1 MKKIFLLLLS
11 VSVAFVGGGS
21 AKASVSTKMLTADV
35 HPLTVQD
42 PDTVARDL
50 SDLED
55 VIPASATTQ
64 AQDTAYYGAARQKN
78 FNALRF
84 VLDSRHRFKGDR
96 YVHGDF
102 WNNTF
107 IDMGGGVGGFYHNTN
122 AASFTPTL
130 SLRLGVGKVISPM
143 VSFRLGFEKA
153 WAYSHASTTVYN
165 TNQYNSYGGYVD
177 FLYNFSNYL
186 LGYRPERPFNVS
198 GILGLGVQTASLHS
212 WNNADMTAVGASTSG
227 AALDGHV
234 GVQFK
239 FFASPYASIALEPY
253 FKVAT
258 KKLNLLANPGYSDPD
273 FSYGVNFAYQWNFAK
288 QLSYMANAGIFQKH
302 FNNQKRYM
310 LDNGQLQHLRY
321 PMFFDYSFG
330 PMYVGKSY
338 NLSLRNTRGFDA
350 LAAVGWWL
358 APAAGVRAGV
368 HVTNGDWKQGS
379 IGNDDTK
386 SLIGTRGVN
395 VDFLFNPFGF
405 KRHYNWDAPVG
416 MNLLAGYEFG
426 GMKKTA
432 ASLLGSYEGNYTAF
446 RFGGQLWMKLTND
459 LRLTLEPTYMQTEHY
474 NGNLDR
480 ERYDEYAVKLGLS
493 LLFRD
498 KGIRNYRNVESDS
511 VLNTVQ
517 RGYFLGLG
525 LGWNNTVWDWRFKG
539 YQHDLLKNAV
549 LFGGYRFNKIHGIR
563 LQAEWMKEAQAFFDS
578 YGSGIE
584 KYTYNNYLLSTDY
597 QINLFNAMAGYDPLR
612 RWNVYMYAGPTLLL
626 GDGGAAFA
634 ANVGGMV
641 TYNIT
646 PNLSLFYSHT
656 VYRMPKTRYPHH
668 MVYTRDGIFTNNLNV
683 GIMYNFDRDN
693 NIFAAASQRRF
704 FFEYG
709 FGPAYTGRTP
719 LRFRNTRG
727 FDANASIG
735 WWFSSAFALRGGVHV
750 TNADWQ
756 TTQYA
761 NEDTKLLVGTRGIAA
776 DLLINP
782 LGFVKDYNWE
792 MPFGFNLVGGYEFG
806 QGKRTMT
813 PYADSFEGNYTALRG
828 GVQLWARL
836 ANGLRF
842 TLEPMVSSVKLKGVN
857 GYNYNEYALKA
868 GVAVLFKRQAE
879 RNYPDVPSDE
889 VRNIP
894 KKGYFLG
901 VGMGWS
907 NTIWDWRFSGY
918 QHGVLKNATIFGGY
932 HFNELHGIRL
942 QSEWMR
948 EKIAFPNY
956 ASQVK
961 LKPNNYLLSLD
972 YQFNLYNYMAGYDPS
987 CRWNVYLYGGP
998 TLAVGDGGTKLAA
1011 NVGGMVTYNLTPD
1024 VSLFYSHTIYR
1035 FNKHYYPT
1043 SLVYTR
1049 DGTYTNNL
1057 NVGIMYNFDRDN
1069 NIFAA
1074 ASQRRFFFEYGFG
1087 PAYTGRTPLRFRNTR
1102 GFDANASIGWWFSS
1116 AFALRGG
1123 VHVTNADWQ
1132 TTQYANEDTKLLVG
1146 TRGIAADLLINPLG
1160 FVKDYNWEMPF
1171 GFNLVGGYEFGQGKR
1186 TMTPY
1191 ADSFEGNYTAL
1202 RGGVQLWA
1210 RLANG
1215 LRFTLEPMVSSV
1227 KLKGVNGYNYN
1238 EYALKAGV
1246 AVLFKR
1252 QAERNYPDVPSDEVR
1267 NIPKKGYFLGVG
1279 MGWSNTIW
1287 DWRFSGYQHGVL
1299 KNATIF
1305 GGYHFNELH
1314 GIRLQSEWMREKIAF
1329 PNYASQVKLK
1339 PNNYLLSLDYQF
1351 NLYNYMAGYDPSCRW
1366 NVYLYGG
1373 PTLAVGDGGTKLAAN
1388 VGGMVT
1394 YNLTP
1399 DVSLFYSH
1407 TIYRFNKHY
1416 YPTSLV
1422 YTRDGTY
1429 TNNLNIG
1436 VMYSF
1441 DAFSNFLIRDDEGNP
1456 MRRPLFLEYGIGPT
1470 FMGKTPLKG
1479 FKTTG
1484 FDSKFLVG
1492 WWANSAVGVRGGAHV
1507 TNANWEK
1514 GSFMGDD
1521 VTLLFGTRGALF
1533 DLLINPLGFVSHYDW
1548 NSPLGFNVFGGYE
1561 IGHAKKT
1568 SAGFVNT
1575 FEGNYHTFRVGGQ
1588 LWAKLTND
1596 LRLTFEP
1603 TFSAIKLSAPDDN
1616 RHNQFALNVGVSM
1629 LMRSKKFRDYDET
1642 LPEEKR
1648 YNLPLQG
1655 FFVGG
1660 GFGWNNTIWRW
1671 KFSSQKG
1678 DLLKNAMAFAGYN
1691 FSTVH
1696 GVRVQGEWMREKMDN
1711 NEGAGIYTE
1720 HFNNV
1725 LVSFDYQLNALNAIS
1740 GFDPARRWNVYFY
1753 GGPTMLMGTGGFKGA
1768 LNVGGQVGYSINRNL
1783 SLFYSHTVYRMP
1795 NGRYPHSQPFTKNGT
1810 FTNNLNIG
1818 LMYNFK

>member
-21 AKASVSTKMLTADV
+21 AKASVSTKMLSADV

-42 PDTVARDL
+42 HDTVARDL

-432 ASLLGSYEGNYTAF
+432 ASMFGSYEGNYTAF

-459 LRLTLEPTYMQTEHY
+459 LRLTLEPTYMQIEHY

-511 VLNTVQ
+511 VLNTVE

-563 LQAEWMKEAQAFFDS
+563 LQAEWMKEAQAFFNS
-578 YGSGIE
+578 SGSGIE

-612 RWNVYMYAGPTLLL
+612 RWNVYVYAGPTLLL

-668 MVYTRDGIFTNNLNV
+668 MVYSRDGIFTNNLNV

-813 PYADSFEGNYTALRG
+813 PNADSFEGNYTALRG

-1186 TMTPY
+1186 TMTPN

-1441 DAFSNFLIRDDEGNP
+1441 DAFRNFLIRDDEGNP

-1470 FMGKTPLKG
+1470 FMSKTPLKG

-1521 VTLLFGTRGALF
+1521 VTLLIGTRGALF

-1548 NSPLGFNVFGGYE
+1548 NSPFGFNVFGGYE
-1561 IGHAKKT
+1561 IGYAKKT

-1603 TFSAIKLSAPDDN
+1603 TFSAIKLSASDDN

-1671 KFSSQKG
+1671 EFSSQKG

-1795 NGRYPHSQPFTKNGT
+1795 AGRYPHSQPFTKNGT

>member
-21 AKASVSTKMLTADV
+21 AKASVSTKMLSAGV
-35 HPLTVQD
+35 HSLTVQD
-42 PDTVARDL
+42 PDTIARDL

-96 YVHGDF
+96 YVRGDF

-130 SLRLGVGKVISPM
+130 SLRLGVGKVVSPM

-432 ASLLGSYEGNYTAF
+432 ASMFGSYEGNYTAF

-459 LRLTLEPTYMQTEHY
+459 LRLTLEPTYMQIEHY

-511 VLNTVQ
+511 VLNTIE

-584 KYTYNNYLLSTDY
+584 KFTYNNYLLSTDY

-612 RWNVYMYAGPTLLL
+612 RWNVYVYAGPTLLL

-668 MVYTRDGIFTNNLNV
+668 MVYSRDGIF
-683 GIMYNFDRDN
+683 
-693 NIFAAASQRRF
+693 
-704 FFEYG
+704 
-709 FGPAYTGRTP
+709 
-719 LRFRNTRG
+719 
-727 FDANASIG
+727 
-735 WWFSSAFALRGGVHV
+735 
-750 TNADWQ
+750 
-756 TTQYA
+756 
-761 NEDTKLLVGTRGIAA
+761 
-776 DLLINP
+776 
-782 LGFVKDYNWE
+782 
-792 MPFGFNLVGGYEFG
+792 
-806 QGKRTMT
+806 
-813 PYADSFEGNYTALRG
+813 
-828 GVQLWARL
+828 
-836 ANGLRF
+836 
-842 TLEPMVSSVKLKGVN
+842 
-857 GYNYNEYALKA
+857 
-868 GVAVLFKRQAE
+868 
-879 RNYPDVPSDE
+879 
-889 VRNIP
+889 
-894 KKGYFLG
+894 
-901 VGMGWS
+901 
-907 NTIWDWRFSGY
+907 
-918 QHGVLKNATIFGGY
+918 
-932 HFNELHGIRL
+932 
-942 QSEWMR
+942 
-948 EKIAFPNY
+948 
-956 ASQVK
+956 
-961 LKPNNYLLSLD
+961 
-972 YQFNLYNYMAGYDPS
+972 
-987 CRWNVYLYGGP
+987 
-998 TLAVGDGGTKLAA
+998 
-1011 NVGGMVTYNLTPD
+1011 
-1024 VSLFYSHTIYR
+1024 
-1035 FNKHYYPT
+1035 
-1043 SLVYTR
+1043 
-1049 DGTYTNNL
+1049 TNNL

-1441 DAFSNFLIRDDEGNP
+1441 DAFRNFLIRDDEGNP

-1470 FMGKTPLKG
+1470 FMSKTPLKG

-1507 TNANWEK
+1507 TNANWDK

-1521 VTLLFGTRGALF
+1521 VTLLIGTRGALF

-1568 SAGFVNT
+1568 SAGFVST

-1596 LRLTFEP
+1596 LRLTLEP
-1603 TFSAIKLSAPDDN
+1603 TFSAIKLSASDDN

-1725 LVSFDYQLNALNAIS
+1725 LISFDYQLNALNAIS

>member
-21 AKASVSTKMLTADV
+21 AKASVSTKMLSADV

-525 LGWNNTVWDWRFKG
+525 LGWNNTVWEWRFKG

-584 KYTYNNYLLSTDY
+584 KFTYNNYLLSTDY

-612 RWNVYMYAGPTLLL
+612 RWNVYVYAGPTLLL

-668 MVYTRDGIFTNNLNV
+668 MVYSRDGIFTNNLNV

-761 NEDTKLLVGTRGIAA
+761 NEDTKLLGGTRGIAA

-956 ASQVK
+956 ASQEK

-1011 NVGGMVTYNLTPD
+1011 NVGGMVTYNLT
-1024 VSLFYSHTIYR
+1024 S
-1035 FNKHYYPT
+1035 
-1043 SLVYTR
+1043 
-1049 DGTYTNNL
+1049 
-1057 NVGIMYNFDRDN
+1057 
-1069 NIFAA
+1069 
-1074 ASQRRFFFEYGFG
+1074 
-1087 PAYTGRTPLRFRNTR
+1087 
-1102 GFDANASIGWWFSS
+1102 
-1116 AFALRGG
+1116 
-1123 VHVTNADWQ
+1123 
-1132 TTQYANEDTKLLVG
+1132 
-1146 TRGIAADLLINPLG
+1146 
-1160 FVKDYNWEMPF
+1160 
-1171 GFNLVGGYEFGQGKR
+1171 
-1186 TMTPY
+1186 
-1191 ADSFEGNYTAL
+1191 
-1202 RGGVQLWA
+1202 
-1210 RLANG
+1210 
-1215 LRFTLEPMVSSV
+1215 
-1227 KLKGVNGYNYN
+1227 
-1238 EYALKAGV
+1238 
-1246 AVLFKR
+1246 
-1252 QAERNYPDVPSDEVR
+1252 
-1267 NIPKKGYFLGVG
+1267 
-1279 MGWSNTIW
+1279 
-1287 DWRFSGYQHGVL
+1287 
-1299 KNATIF
+1299 
-1305 GGYHFNELH
+1305 
-1314 GIRLQSEWMREKIAF
+1314 
-1329 PNYASQVKLK
+1329 
-1339 PNNYLLSLDYQF
+1339 
-1351 NLYNYMAGYDPSCRW
+1351 
-1366 NVYLYGG
+1366 
-1373 PTLAVGDGGTKLAAN
+1373 
-1388 VGGMVT
+1388 
-1394 YNLTP
+1394 

-1441 DAFSNFLIRDDEGNP
+1441 DAFRNFLIRDDEGNP

-1470 FMGKTPLKG
+1470 FMSKTPLKG

-1603 TFSAIKLSAPDDN
+1603 TFSAIKLSASDDN

-1768 LNVGGQVGYSINRNL
+1768 LNIGGQVGYSINRNL

-1795 NGRYPHSQPFTKNGT
+1795 DGRYPHSQPFTKNGT

>member
-21 AKASVSTKMLTADV
+21 AKASVSTKMLSADV
-35 HPLTVQD
+35 HPLIVQD

-107 IDMGGGVGGFYHNTN
+107 IDMGSGVGGFYHNTN

-130 SLRLGVGKVISPM
+130 SLRLGVGKVVSPM

-432 ASLLGSYEGNYTAF
+432 ASMFGSYEGNYTAF

-459 LRLTLEPTYMQTEHY
+459 LRLTLEPTYMQIEHY

-578 YGSGIE
+578 SGSGIE
-584 KYTYNNYLLSTDY
+584 KFTYNNYLLSTDY

-1057 NVGIMYNFDRDN
+1057 N
-1069 NIFAA
+1069 
-1074 ASQRRFFFEYGFG
+1074 
-1087 PAYTGRTPLRFRNTR
+1087 
-1102 GFDANASIGWWFSS
+1102 
-1116 AFALRGG
+1116 
-1123 VHVTNADWQ
+1123 
-1132 TTQYANEDTKLLVG
+1132 
-1146 TRGIAADLLINPLG
+1146 
-1160 FVKDYNWEMPF
+1160 
-1171 GFNLVGGYEFGQGKR
+1171 
-1186 TMTPY
+1186 
-1191 ADSFEGNYTAL
+1191 
-1202 RGGVQLWA
+1202 
-1210 RLANG
+1210 
-1215 LRFTLEPMVSSV
+1215 
-1227 KLKGVNGYNYN
+1227 
-1238 EYALKAGV
+1238 
-1246 AVLFKR
+1246 
-1252 QAERNYPDVPSDEVR
+1252 
-1267 NIPKKGYFLGVG
+1267 
-1279 MGWSNTIW
+1279 
-1287 DWRFSGYQHGVL
+1287 
-1299 KNATIF
+1299 
-1305 GGYHFNELH
+1305 
-1314 GIRLQSEWMREKIAF
+1314 
-1329 PNYASQVKLK
+1329 
-1339 PNNYLLSLDYQF
+1339 
-1351 NLYNYMAGYDPSCRW
+1351 
-1366 NVYLYGG
+1366 
-1373 PTLAVGDGGTKLAAN
+1373 
-1388 VGGMVT
+1388 
-1394 YNLTP
+1394 
-1399 DVSLFYSH
+1399 
-1407 TIYRFNKHY
+1407 
-1416 YPTSLV
+1416 
-1422 YTRDGTY
+1422 
-1429 TNNLNIG
+1429 IG

-1441 DAFSNFLIRDDEGNP
+1441 DAFRNFLIRDDEGNP

-1470 FMGKTPLKG
+1470 FMSKTPLKG

-1507 TNANWEK
+1507 TNANWDK
-1514 GSFMGDD
+1514 GRFMGDD
-1521 VTLLFGTRGALF
+1521 VTLLIGTRGALF
-1533 DLLINPLGFVSHYDW
+1533 DLLVNPLGFVSHYDW

-1603 TFSAIKLSAPDDN
+1603 TFSAIKLSASDDN

-1795 NGRYPHSQPFTKNGT
+1795 AGRYPHSQPFTKNGT

>member
-21 AKASVSTKMLTADV
+21 AKASVSTKMLSADV

-130 SLRLGVGKVISPM
+130 SLRLGVGKVVSPM

-459 LRLTLEPTYMQTEHY
+459 LRLTLEPTYMQIEHY

-578 YGSGIE
+578 SGSGIE
-584 KYTYNNYLLSTDY
+584 KFTYNNYLLSTDY

-612 RWNVYMYAGPTLLL
+612 RWNVYVYVGPTLLL

-668 MVYTRDGIFTNNLNV
+668 MVYSRDGIFTNNLNV

-761 NEDTKLLVGTRGIAA
+761 NEDTKLLVGTRGITA

-948 EKIAFPNY
+948 EKIAFPGNGSLT
-956 ASQVK
+956 AI
-961 LKPNNYLLSLD
+961 KPNNYLLS
-972 YQFNLYNYMAGYDPS
+972 F
-987 CRWNVYLYGGP
+987 
-998 TLAVGDGGTKLAA
+998 
-1011 NVGGMVTYNLTPD
+1011 
-1024 VSLFYSHTIYR
+1024 
-1035 FNKHYYPT
+1035 
-1043 SLVYTR
+1043 
-1049 DGTYTNNL
+1049 
-1057 NVGIMYNFDRDN
+1057 
-1069 NIFAA
+1069 
-1074 ASQRRFFFEYGFG
+1074 
-1087 PAYTGRTPLRFRNTR
+1087 
-1102 GFDANASIGWWFSS
+1102 
-1116 AFALRGG
+1116 
-1123 VHVTNADWQ
+1123 
-1132 TTQYANEDTKLLVG
+1132 
-1146 TRGIAADLLINPLG
+1146 
-1160 FVKDYNWEMPF
+1160 
-1171 GFNLVGGYEFGQGKR
+1171 
-1186 TMTPY
+1186 
-1191 ADSFEGNYTAL
+1191 
-1202 RGGVQLWA
+1202 
-1210 RLANG
+1210 
-1215 LRFTLEPMVSSV
+1215 
-1227 KLKGVNGYNYN
+1227 
-1238 EYALKAGV
+1238 
-1246 AVLFKR
+1246 
-1252 QAERNYPDVPSDEVR
+1252 
-1267 NIPKKGYFLGVG
+1267 
-1279 MGWSNTIW
+1279 
-1287 DWRFSGYQHGVL
+1287 
-1299 KNATIF
+1299 
-1305 GGYHFNELH
+1305 
-1314 GIRLQSEWMREKIAF
+1314 
-1329 PNYASQVKLK
+1329 
-1339 PNNYLLSLDYQF
+1339 DYQF

-1441 DAFSNFLIRDDEGNP
+1441 DAFRNFLIRDDEGNP

-1470 FMGKTPLKG
+1470 FMSKTPLKG

-1507 TNANWEK
+1507 TNANWDK

-1521 VTLLFGTRGALF
+1521 VTLLIGTRGVLF

-1603 TFSAIKLSAPDDN
+1603 TFSAIKLSASDDN

-1795 NGRYPHSQPFTKNGT
+1795 AGRYPHSQPFTKNGT

>member
-21 AKASVSTKMLTADV
+21 AKASVSTKMLSADV
-35 HPLTVQD
+35 HPLTMQD

-55 VIPASATTQ
+55 VIPTSATTQ

-96 YVHGDF
+96 YVRGDF

-130 SLRLGVGKVISPM
+130 SLRLGVGKVVSPM

-395 VDFLFNPFGF
+395 VDFFFNPFGF

-459 LRLTLEPTYMQTEHY
+459 LRLTLEPTYMQIEHY

-511 VLNTVQ
+511 VLNTIQ

-525 LGWNNTVWDWRFKG
+525 LGWNNTVWEWRFKG

-584 KYTYNNYLLSTDY
+584 KFTYNNYLLSTDY

-656 VYRMPKTRYPHH
+656 IYRMPKTRYPHH

-683 GIMYNFDRDN
+683 G
-693 NIFAAASQRRF
+693 
-704 FFEYG
+704 
-709 FGPAYTGRTP
+709 
-719 LRFRNTRG
+719 
-727 FDANASIG
+727 
-735 WWFSSAFALRGGVHV
+735 V
-750 TNADWQ
+750 
-756 TTQYA
+756 
-761 NEDTKLLVGTRGIAA
+761 
-776 DLLINP
+776 
-782 LGFVKDYNWE
+782 
-792 MPFGFNLVGGYEFG
+792 
-806 QGKRTMT
+806 
-813 PYADSFEGNYTALRG
+813 
-828 GVQLWARL
+828 
-836 ANGLRF
+836 
-842 TLEPMVSSVKLKGVN
+842 
-857 GYNYNEYALKA
+857 
-868 GVAVLFKRQAE
+868 
-879 RNYPDVPSDE
+879 
-889 VRNIP
+889 
-894 KKGYFLG
+894 
-901 VGMGWS
+901 
-907 NTIWDWRFSGY
+907 
-918 QHGVLKNATIFGGY
+918 
-932 HFNELHGIRL
+932 
-942 QSEWMR
+942 
-948 EKIAFPNY
+948 
-956 ASQVK
+956 
-961 LKPNNYLLSLD
+961 
-972 YQFNLYNYMAGYDPS
+972 
-987 CRWNVYLYGGP
+987 
-998 TLAVGDGGTKLAA
+998 
-1011 NVGGMVTYNLTPD
+1011 
-1024 VSLFYSHTIYR
+1024 
-1035 FNKHYYPT
+1035 
-1043 SLVYTR
+1043 
-1049 DGTYTNNL
+1049 
-1057 NVGIMYNFDRDN
+1057 MYNFDRDN

-1441 DAFSNFLIRDDEGNP
+1441 DAFRNFLIRDDEGNP

-1470 FMGKTPLKG
+1470 FMSKTPLKG

-1507 TNANWEK
+1507 TNANWDK

-1521 VTLLFGTRGALF
+1521 VTLLIGTRGALF

-1603 TFSAIKLSAPDDN
+1603 TFSAIKLSASDDN

-1642 LPEEKR
+1642 LSEEKR

-1795 NGRYPHSQPFTKNGT
+1795 AGRYPHSQPFTKNGT

>member
-21 AKASVSTKMLTADV
+21 AKASVSTKMLSADV
-35 HPLTVQD
+35 HPLTVHD

-227 AALDGHV
+227 VALDGHV

-459 LRLTLEPTYMQTEHY
+459 LRLTLEPTYMQIEHY

-525 LGWNNTVWDWRFKG
+525 LGWNNTVWEWRFKG

-584 KYTYNNYLLSTDY
+584 KFTYNNYLLSTDY

-1024 VSLFYSHTIYR
+1024 VSLFY
-1035 FNKHYYPT
+1035 
-1043 SLVYTR
+1043 
-1049 DGTYTNNL
+1049 G
-1057 NVGIMYNFDRDN
+1057 
-1069 NIFAA
+1069 
-1074 ASQRRFFFEYGFG
+1074 
-1087 PAYTGRTPLRFRNTR
+1087 
-1102 GFDANASIGWWFSS
+1102 
-1116 AFALRGG
+1116 
-1123 VHVTNADWQ
+1123 
-1132 TTQYANEDTKLLVG
+1132 
-1146 TRGIAADLLINPLG
+1146 
-1160 FVKDYNWEMPF
+1160 
-1171 GFNLVGGYEFGQGKR
+1171 
-1186 TMTPY
+1186 
-1191 ADSFEGNYTAL
+1191 
-1202 RGGVQLWA
+1202 
-1210 RLANG
+1210 
-1215 LRFTLEPMVSSV
+1215 
-1227 KLKGVNGYNYN
+1227 
-1238 EYALKAGV
+1238 
-1246 AVLFKR
+1246 
-1252 QAERNYPDVPSDEVR
+1252 
-1267 NIPKKGYFLGVG
+1267 
-1279 MGWSNTIW
+1279 
-1287 DWRFSGYQHGVL
+1287 
-1299 KNATIF
+1299 
-1305 GGYHFNELH
+1305 
-1314 GIRLQSEWMREKIAF
+1314 
-1329 PNYASQVKLK
+1329 
-1339 PNNYLLSLDYQF
+1339 
-1351 NLYNYMAGYDPSCRW
+1351 
-1366 NVYLYGG
+1366 
-1373 PTLAVGDGGTKLAAN
+1373 
-1388 VGGMVT
+1388 
-1394 YNLTP
+1394 
-1399 DVSLFYSH
+1399 H

-1441 DAFSNFLIRDDEGNP
+1441 DAFRNFLIRDDEGNL

-1470 FMGKTPLKG
+1470 FMSKTPLKG

-1492 WWANSAVGVRGGAHV
+1492 WWANSAIGVRGGAHV
-1507 TNANWEK
+1507 TNANWDK

-1521 VTLLFGTRGALF
+1521 VTLLIGTRGALF

-1603 TFSAIKLSAPDDN
+1603 TFSAIKLSASDDN

-1753 GGPTMLMGTGGFKGA
+1753 GGPTMLIGTGGFKGA

-1795 NGRYPHSQPFTKNGT
+1795 AGRYPHSQPFTKNGT

>member
-21 AKASVSTKMLTADV
+21 AKASVSTKMLSADV
-35 HPLTVQD
+35 HPLIVQD

-432 ASLLGSYEGNYTAF
+432 ASLFGSYEGNYTAF

-459 LRLTLEPTYMQTEHY
+459 LRLTLEPTYMQIEHY

-511 VLNTVQ
+511 VLNTIQ

-525 LGWNNTVWDWRFKG
+525 LGWNNTVWEWRFKG

-578 YGSGIE
+578 SGSGIE
-584 KYTYNNYLLSTDY
+584 KFTYNNYLLSTDY
-597 QINLFNAMAGYDPLR
+597 QINLFNVMAGYDPLR
-612 RWNVYMYAGPTLLL
+612 RWNVYVYVGPTLLL

-668 MVYTRDGIFTNNLNV
+668 MVYARDGIFTNNLNV

-956 ASQVK
+956 A
-961 LKPNNYLLSLD
+961 
-972 YQFNLYNYMAGYDPS
+972 
-987 CRWNVYLYGGP
+987 
-998 TLAVGDGGTKLAA
+998 
-1011 NVGGMVTYNLTPD
+1011 
-1024 VSLFYSHTIYR
+1024 I
-1035 FNKHYYPT
+1035 
-1043 SLVYTR
+1043 
-1049 DGTYTNNL
+1049 
-1057 NVGIMYNFDRDN
+1057 
-1069 NIFAA
+1069 
-1074 ASQRRFFFEYGFG
+1074 
-1087 PAYTGRTPLRFRNTR
+1087 
-1102 GFDANASIGWWFSS
+1102 
-1116 AFALRGG
+1116 
-1123 VHVTNADWQ
+1123 
-1132 TTQYANEDTKLLVG
+1132 
-1146 TRGIAADLLINPLG
+1146 
-1160 FVKDYNWEMPF
+1160 
-1171 GFNLVGGYEFGQGKR
+1171 
-1186 TMTPY
+1186 
-1191 ADSFEGNYTAL
+1191 
-1202 RGGVQLWA
+1202 
-1210 RLANG
+1210 
-1215 LRFTLEPMVSSV
+1215 
-1227 KLKGVNGYNYN
+1227 
-1238 EYALKAGV
+1238 
-1246 AVLFKR
+1246 
-1252 QAERNYPDVPSDEVR
+1252 
-1267 NIPKKGYFLGVG
+1267 
-1279 MGWSNTIW
+1279 
-1287 DWRFSGYQHGVL
+1287 
-1299 KNATIF
+1299 
-1305 GGYHFNELH
+1305 
-1314 GIRLQSEWMREKIAF
+1314 
-1329 PNYASQVKLK
+1329 QVKLK

-1441 DAFSNFLIRDDEGNP
+1441 DAFRNFLIRDDEGNP

-1470 FMGKTPLKG
+1470 FMSKTPLKG

-1507 TNANWEK
+1507 TNANWDK

-1521 VTLLFGTRGALF
+1521 VTLLIGTRGALF

-1603 TFSAIKLSAPDDN
+1603 TFSAIKLSASDDN

-1696 GVRVQGEWMREKMDN
+1696 GVRVQGEWMREKLDN

-1795 NGRYPHSQPFTKNGT
+1795 AGRYPHSQPFTKNGT

>member
-21 AKASVSTKMLTADV
+21 AKASVSTKMLSADV

-96 YVHGDF
+96 YVRGDF

-517 RGYFLGLG
+517 CGYFLGLG

-539 YQHDLLKNAV
+539 YQHDLLKNVV

-563 LQAEWMKEAQAFFDS
+563 LQAEWMKEVQAFFDS

-612 RWNVYMYAGPTLLL
+612 RWNVYVYAGPTLLL

-668 MVYTRDGIFTNNLNV
+668 MVYSRDGIF
-683 GIMYNFDRDN
+683 
-693 NIFAAASQRRF
+693 
-704 FFEYG
+704 
-709 FGPAYTGRTP
+709 
-719 LRFRNTRG
+719 
-727 FDANASIG
+727 
-735 WWFSSAFALRGGVHV
+735 
-750 TNADWQ
+750 
-756 TTQYA
+756 
-761 NEDTKLLVGTRGIAA
+761 
-776 DLLINP
+776 
-782 LGFVKDYNWE
+782 
-792 MPFGFNLVGGYEFG
+792 
-806 QGKRTMT
+806 
-813 PYADSFEGNYTALRG
+813 
-828 GVQLWARL
+828 
-836 ANGLRF
+836 
-842 TLEPMVSSVKLKGVN
+842 
-857 GYNYNEYALKA
+857 
-868 GVAVLFKRQAE
+868 
-879 RNYPDVPSDE
+879 
-889 VRNIP
+889 
-894 KKGYFLG
+894 
-901 VGMGWS
+901 
-907 NTIWDWRFSGY
+907 
-918 QHGVLKNATIFGGY
+918 
-932 HFNELHGIRL
+932 
-942 QSEWMR
+942 
-948 EKIAFPNY
+948 
-956 ASQVK
+956 
-961 LKPNNYLLSLD
+961 
-972 YQFNLYNYMAGYDPS
+972 
-987 CRWNVYLYGGP
+987 
-998 TLAVGDGGTKLAA
+998 
-1011 NVGGMVTYNLTPD
+1011 
-1024 VSLFYSHTIYR
+1024 
-1035 FNKHYYPT
+1035 
-1043 SLVYTR
+1043 
-1049 DGTYTNNL
+1049 TNNL

-1441 DAFSNFLIRDDEGNP
+1441 DAFRNFLIRDDEGNP

-1521 VTLLFGTRGALF
+1521 VTLLIGTRGALF

-1596 LRLTFEP
+1596 LRLTLEP
-1603 TFSAIKLSAPDDN
+1603 TFSAIKLSASDDN

>member
-21 AKASVSTKMLTADV
+21 AKASVSTKMLSADV
-35 HPLTVQD
+35 HPLTVQN

-64 AQDTAYYGAARQKN
+64 VQDTAYYGAARQKN

-96 YVHGDF
+96 YVRGDF

-130 SLRLGVGKVISPM
+130 SLRLGVGKVVSPM

-239 FFASPYASIALEPY
+239 FFASPYASIVLEPY

-432 ASLLGSYEGNYTAF
+432 ASLFGSYEGNYTAF

-459 LRLTLEPTYMQTEHY
+459 LRLTLEPTYMQIEHY

-539 YQHDLLKNAV
+539 YQHDLLKNVV

-584 KYTYNNYLLSTDY
+584 KFTYNNYLLSTDY

-656 VYRMPKTRYPHH
+656 IYRMPKTRYPHH

-948 EKIAFPNY
+948 EKIAFPGNGSLT
-956 ASQVK
+956 AI
-961 LKPNNYLLSLD
+961 KPNNYLLSLD

-1329 PNYASQVKLK
+1329 PGNGSLTAIK

-1441 DAFSNFLIRDDEGNP
+1441 DAFRNFLIRDDEGNP

-1470 FMGKTPLKG
+1470 FMSKTPLKG

-1521 VTLLFGTRGALF
+1521 VTLLIGTRGALF

-1603 TFSAIKLSAPDDN
+1603 TFSAIKLSASDDN

-1795 NGRYPHSQPFTKNGT
+1795 DGRYPHSQPFTKNGT

>member
-21 AKASVSTKMLTADV
+21 AKASVSTKMLSADV
-35 HPLTVQD
+35 HPLIVQD

-130 SLRLGVGKVISPM
+130 SLRLGVGKVVSPM

-432 ASLLGSYEGNYTAF
+432 ASMFGSYEGNYTAF

-584 KYTYNNYLLSTDY
+584 KFTYNNYLLSTDY

-756 TTQYA
+756 TTRYA

-857 GYNYNEYALKA
+857 GYSYNEYALKA

-956 ASQVK
+956 
-961 LKPNNYLLSLD
+961 
-972 YQFNLYNYMAGYDPS
+972 G
-987 CRWNVYLYGGP
+987 
-998 TLAVGDGGTKLAA
+998 
-1011 NVGGMVTYNLTPD
+1011 
-1024 VSLFYSHTIYR
+1024 
-1035 FNKHYYPT
+1035 
-1043 SLVYTR
+1043 
-1049 DGTYTNNL
+1049 
-1057 NVGIMYNFDRDN
+1057 
-1069 NIFAA
+1069 
-1074 ASQRRFFFEYGFG
+1074 
-1087 PAYTGRTPLRFRNTR
+1087 
-1102 GFDANASIGWWFSS
+1102 
-1116 AFALRGG
+1116 
-1123 VHVTNADWQ
+1123 
-1132 TTQYANEDTKLLVG
+1132 
-1146 TRGIAADLLINPLG
+1146 
-1160 FVKDYNWEMPF
+1160 
-1171 GFNLVGGYEFGQGKR
+1171 
-1186 TMTPY
+1186 
-1191 ADSFEGNYTAL
+1191 
-1202 RGGVQLWA
+1202 
-1210 RLANG
+1210 
-1215 LRFTLEPMVSSV
+1215 
-1227 KLKGVNGYNYN
+1227 
-1238 EYALKAGV
+1238 
-1246 AVLFKR
+1246 
-1252 QAERNYPDVPSDEVR
+1252 
-1267 NIPKKGYFLGVG
+1267 
-1279 MGWSNTIW
+1279 
-1287 DWRFSGYQHGVL
+1287 
-1299 KNATIF
+1299 
-1305 GGYHFNELH
+1305 
-1314 GIRLQSEWMREKIAF
+1314 
-1329 PNYASQVKLK
+1329 SQVKLK

-1441 DAFSNFLIRDDEGNP
+1441 DAFRNFLIRDDEGNP

-1470 FMGKTPLKG
+1470 FMSKTPLKG

-1507 TNANWEK
+1507 TNANWDK

-1521 VTLLFGTRGALF
+1521 VTLLIGTRGALF

-1603 TFSAIKLSAPDDN
+1603 TFSAIKLSASDDN

-1795 NGRYPHSQPFTKNGT
+1795 AGRYPHSQPFTKNGT

>member
-21 AKASVSTKMLTADV
+21 AKASVSTKMLSADV

-153 WAYSHASTTVYN
+153 WAYSHASTIVYN

-227 AALDGHV
+227 ATLDGHV

-459 LRLTLEPTYMQTEHY
+459 LRLTLEPTYMQIEHY

-578 YGSGIE
+578 SGSGIE
-584 KYTYNNYLLSTDY
+584 KFTYNNYLLSTDY

-612 RWNVYMYAGPTLLL
+612 RWNVYVYVGPTLLL

-668 MVYTRDGIFTNNLNV
+668 MVYSRDGIFTNNLNV

-1074 ASQRRFFFEYGFG
+1074 ASQRHFFFEYGFG

-1441 DAFSNFLIRDDEGNP
+1441 DAFRNFLIRDDEGNP

-1470 FMGKTPLKG
+1470 FMSKTPLKG

-1507 TNANWEK
+1507 TNANWDK

-1521 VTLLFGTRGALF
+1521 VTLLIGTRGVLF

-1603 TFSAIKLSAPDDN
+1603 TFSAIKLSASDDN

-1768 LNVGGQVGYSINRNL
+1768 LNIGGQVGYSINRNL

-1795 NGRYPHSQPFTKNGT
+1795 DGRYPHSQPFTKNGT

>member
-21 AKASVSTKMLTADV
+21 AKASVSTKMLSADV
-35 HPLTVQD
+35 HPLTMQD
-42 PDTVARDL
+42 PDTIARDL

-96 YVHGDF
+96 YVRGDF

-130 SLRLGVGKVISPM
+130 SLRLGVGKVVSPM

-288 QLSYMANAGIFQKH
+288 QLSYMTNAGIFQKH

-459 LRLTLEPTYMQTEHY
+459 LRLTLEPTYMQIEHY

-584 KYTYNNYLLSTDY
+584 KFTYNNYLLSTDY

-612 RWNVYMYAGPTLLL
+612 RWNVYVYAGPTLLL

-668 MVYTRDGIFTNNLNV
+668 MVYSRDGIFTNNLNV

-948 EKIAFPNY
+948 EKIAFPGNGSLT
-956 ASQVK
+956 AI
-961 LKPNNYLLSLD
+961 KPNNYLLS
-972 YQFNLYNYMAGYDPS
+972 F
-987 CRWNVYLYGGP
+987 
-998 TLAVGDGGTKLAA
+998 
-1011 NVGGMVTYNLTPD
+1011 
-1024 VSLFYSHTIYR
+1024 
-1035 FNKHYYPT
+1035 
-1043 SLVYTR
+1043 
-1049 DGTYTNNL
+1049 
-1057 NVGIMYNFDRDN
+1057 
-1069 NIFAA
+1069 
-1074 ASQRRFFFEYGFG
+1074 
-1087 PAYTGRTPLRFRNTR
+1087 
-1102 GFDANASIGWWFSS
+1102 
-1116 AFALRGG
+1116 
-1123 VHVTNADWQ
+1123 
-1132 TTQYANEDTKLLVG
+1132 
-1146 TRGIAADLLINPLG
+1146 
-1160 FVKDYNWEMPF
+1160 
-1171 GFNLVGGYEFGQGKR
+1171 
-1186 TMTPY
+1186 
-1191 ADSFEGNYTAL
+1191 
-1202 RGGVQLWA
+1202 
-1210 RLANG
+1210 
-1215 LRFTLEPMVSSV
+1215 
-1227 KLKGVNGYNYN
+1227 
-1238 EYALKAGV
+1238 
-1246 AVLFKR
+1246 
-1252 QAERNYPDVPSDEVR
+1252 
-1267 NIPKKGYFLGVG
+1267 
-1279 MGWSNTIW
+1279 
-1287 DWRFSGYQHGVL
+1287 
-1299 KNATIF
+1299 
-1305 GGYHFNELH
+1305 
-1314 GIRLQSEWMREKIAF
+1314 
-1329 PNYASQVKLK
+1329 
-1339 PNNYLLSLDYQF
+1339 DYQF

-1441 DAFSNFLIRDDEGNP
+1441 DAFRNFLIRDDEGNP

-1470 FMGKTPLKG
+1470 FMSKTPLKG

-1507 TNANWEK
+1507 TNANWDK

-1603 TFSAIKLSAPDDN
+1603 TFSAIKLSASDDN

-1720 HFNNV
+1720 RFNNV

-1768 LNVGGQVGYSINRNL
+1768 LNIGGQVGYSINRNL

-1795 NGRYPHSQPFTKNGT
+1795 DGRYPHSQPFTKNGT

>member
-21 AKASVSTKMLTADV
+21 AKASVSTKMLSADV

-96 YVHGDF
+96 YVRGDF

-130 SLRLGVGKVISPM
+130 SLRLGVGKVVSPM

>member
-21 AKASVSTKMLTADV
+21 AKASVSTKMLSADV
-35 HPLTVQD
+35 HPLTMQD

-130 SLRLGVGKVISPM
+130 SLRLGVGKVVSPM

-432 ASLLGSYEGNYTAF
+432 ASMFGSYEGNYTAF

-459 LRLTLEPTYMQTEHY
+459 LRLTLEPTYMQIEHY

-525 LGWNNTVWDWRFKG
+525 LGWNNTVWEWRFKG

-584 KYTYNNYLLSTDY
+584 KFTYNNYLLSTDY

-612 RWNVYMYAGPTLLL
+612 RWNVYVYAGPTLLL

-668 MVYTRDGIFTNNLNV
+668 MVYSRDGIFTNNLNV

-961 LKPNNYLLSLD
+961 LKPNNYLLS
-972 YQFNLYNYMAGYDPS
+972 F
-987 CRWNVYLYGGP
+987 
-998 TLAVGDGGTKLAA
+998 
-1011 NVGGMVTYNLTPD
+1011 
-1024 VSLFYSHTIYR
+1024 
-1035 FNKHYYPT
+1035 
-1043 SLVYTR
+1043 
-1049 DGTYTNNL
+1049 
-1057 NVGIMYNFDRDN
+1057 
-1069 NIFAA
+1069 
-1074 ASQRRFFFEYGFG
+1074 
-1087 PAYTGRTPLRFRNTR
+1087 
-1102 GFDANASIGWWFSS
+1102 
-1116 AFALRGG
+1116 
-1123 VHVTNADWQ
+1123 
-1132 TTQYANEDTKLLVG
+1132 
-1146 TRGIAADLLINPLG
+1146 
-1160 FVKDYNWEMPF
+1160 
-1171 GFNLVGGYEFGQGKR
+1171 
-1186 TMTPY
+1186 
-1191 ADSFEGNYTAL
+1191 
-1202 RGGVQLWA
+1202 
-1210 RLANG
+1210 
-1215 LRFTLEPMVSSV
+1215 
-1227 KLKGVNGYNYN
+1227 
-1238 EYALKAGV
+1238 
-1246 AVLFKR
+1246 
-1252 QAERNYPDVPSDEVR
+1252 
-1267 NIPKKGYFLGVG
+1267 
-1279 MGWSNTIW
+1279 
-1287 DWRFSGYQHGVL
+1287 
-1299 KNATIF
+1299 
-1305 GGYHFNELH
+1305 
-1314 GIRLQSEWMREKIAF
+1314 
-1329 PNYASQVKLK
+1329 
-1339 PNNYLLSLDYQF
+1339 DYQF

-1441 DAFSNFLIRDDEGNP
+1441 DAFRNFLIRDDEGNP

-1470 FMGKTPLKG
+1470 FMSKTPLKG

-1507 TNANWEK
+1507 TNANWDK

-1521 VTLLFGTRGALF
+1521 VTLLIGTRGALF

-1603 TFSAIKLSAPDDN
+1603 TFSAIKLSASDDN

-1795 NGRYPHSQPFTKNGT
+1795 AGRYPHSQPFTKNGT

>member
-21 AKASVSTKMLTADV
+21 AKASVSTKMLSADV

-130 SLRLGVGKVISPM
+130 SLRLGVGKVVSPM

-459 LRLTLEPTYMQTEHY
+459 LRLTLEPTYMQIEHY

-511 VLNTVQ
+511 VLNTVE

-563 LQAEWMKEAQAFFDS
+563 LQAEWMKEAQAFFNS
-578 YGSGIE
+578 SGSGIE
-584 KYTYNNYLLSTDY
+584 KFTYNNYLLSTDY

-656 VYRMPKTRYPHH
+656 IYRMPKTRYPHH

-782 LGFVKDYNWE
+782 LGFVKEYNWE

-972 YQFNLYNYMAGYDPS
+972 YQFNLYNYVAGYDPS

-1011 NVGGMVTYNLTPD
+1011 NVGGMVTYD
-1024 VSLFYSHTIYR
+1024 
-1035 FNKHYYPT
+1035 
-1043 SLVYTR
+1043 
-1049 DGTYTNNL
+1049 
-1057 NVGIMYNFDRDN
+1057 
-1069 NIFAA
+1069 
-1074 ASQRRFFFEYGFG
+1074 
-1087 PAYTGRTPLRFRNTR
+1087 
-1102 GFDANASIGWWFSS
+1102 
-1116 AFALRGG
+1116 
-1123 VHVTNADWQ
+1123 
-1132 TTQYANEDTKLLVG
+1132 
-1146 TRGIAADLLINPLG
+1146 
-1160 FVKDYNWEMPF
+1160 
-1171 GFNLVGGYEFGQGKR
+1171 
-1186 TMTPY
+1186 
-1191 ADSFEGNYTAL
+1191 
-1202 RGGVQLWA
+1202 
-1210 RLANG
+1210 
-1215 LRFTLEPMVSSV
+1215 
-1227 KLKGVNGYNYN
+1227 
-1238 EYALKAGV
+1238 
-1246 AVLFKR
+1246 
-1252 QAERNYPDVPSDEVR
+1252 
-1267 NIPKKGYFLGVG
+1267 
-1279 MGWSNTIW
+1279 
-1287 DWRFSGYQHGVL
+1287 
-1299 KNATIF
+1299 
-1305 GGYHFNELH
+1305 
-1314 GIRLQSEWMREKIAF
+1314 
-1329 PNYASQVKLK
+1329 
-1339 PNNYLLSLDYQF
+1339 
-1351 NLYNYMAGYDPSCRW
+1351 
-1366 NVYLYGG
+1366 
-1373 PTLAVGDGGTKLAAN
+1373 
-1388 VGGMVT
+1388 
-1394 YNLTP
+1394 LTP

-1441 DAFSNFLIRDDEGNP
+1441 DAFRNFLIRDDEGNP

-1470 FMGKTPLKG
+1470 FMSKTPLKG

-1507 TNANWEK
+1507 TNANWDK

-1521 VTLLFGTRGALF
+1521 VTLLIGTRGVLF

-1568 SAGFVNT
+1568 SAGFLNT

-1603 TFSAIKLSAPDDN
+1603 TFSAIKLSASDDN

>member
-21 AKASVSTKMLTADV
+21 AKASVSTKMLSADV
-35 HPLTVQD
+35 HPLTMQD

-55 VIPASATTQ
+55 VIPTSATTQ

-130 SLRLGVGKVISPM
+130 SLRLGVGKVVSPM

-239 FFASPYASIALEPY
+239 FFASPYTSIALEPY

-432 ASLLGSYEGNYTAF
+432 ASLFGSYEGNYTAF

-459 LRLTLEPTYMQTEHY
+459 LRLTLEPTYMQIEHY

-511 VLNTVQ
+511 VLNTIQ

-525 LGWNNTVWDWRFKG
+525 LGWNNTVWEWRFKG

-584 KYTYNNYLLSTDY
+584 KFTYNNYLLSTDY

-656 VYRMPKTRYPHH
+656 IYRMPKTRYPHH

-948 EKIAFPNY
+948 EKIAFPGNGSLT
-956 ASQVK
+956 AI
-961 LKPNNYLLSLD
+961 KPNNYLLS
-972 YQFNLYNYMAGYDPS
+972 F
-987 CRWNVYLYGGP
+987 
-998 TLAVGDGGTKLAA
+998 
-1011 NVGGMVTYNLTPD
+1011 
-1024 VSLFYSHTIYR
+1024 
-1035 FNKHYYPT
+1035 
-1043 SLVYTR
+1043 
-1049 DGTYTNNL
+1049 
-1057 NVGIMYNFDRDN
+1057 
-1069 NIFAA
+1069 
-1074 ASQRRFFFEYGFG
+1074 
-1087 PAYTGRTPLRFRNTR
+1087 
-1102 GFDANASIGWWFSS
+1102 
-1116 AFALRGG
+1116 
-1123 VHVTNADWQ
+1123 
-1132 TTQYANEDTKLLVG
+1132 
-1146 TRGIAADLLINPLG
+1146 
-1160 FVKDYNWEMPF
+1160 
-1171 GFNLVGGYEFGQGKR
+1171 
-1186 TMTPY
+1186 
-1191 ADSFEGNYTAL
+1191 
-1202 RGGVQLWA
+1202 
-1210 RLANG
+1210 
-1215 LRFTLEPMVSSV
+1215 
-1227 KLKGVNGYNYN
+1227 
-1238 EYALKAGV
+1238 
-1246 AVLFKR
+1246 
-1252 QAERNYPDVPSDEVR
+1252 
-1267 NIPKKGYFLGVG
+1267 
-1279 MGWSNTIW
+1279 
-1287 DWRFSGYQHGVL
+1287 
-1299 KNATIF
+1299 
-1305 GGYHFNELH
+1305 
-1314 GIRLQSEWMREKIAF
+1314 
-1329 PNYASQVKLK
+1329 
-1339 PNNYLLSLDYQF
+1339 DYQF

-1441 DAFSNFLIRDDEGNP
+1441 DAFRNFLIRDDEGNP

-1470 FMGKTPLKG
+1470 FMSKTPLKG

-1507 TNANWEK
+1507 TNANWDK

-1603 TFSAIKLSAPDDN
+1603 TFSAIKLSASDDN

-1720 HFNNV
+1720 RFNNV

-1768 LNVGGQVGYSINRNL
+1768 LNIGGQVGYSINRNL

>member
-21 AKASVSTKMLTADV
+21 AKASVSTKMLSADV
-35 HPLTVQD
+35 HPLTMQD

-55 VIPASATTQ
+55 VIPTSATTQ

-130 SLRLGVGKVISPM
+130 SLRLGVGKVVSPM

-459 LRLTLEPTYMQTEHY
+459 LRLTLEPTYMQIEHY

-525 LGWNNTVWDWRFKG
+525 LGWNNTVWEWRFKG

-584 KYTYNNYLLSTDY
+584 KFTYNNYLLSTDY

-656 VYRMPKTRYPHH
+656 IYRMPKTRYPHH

-683 GIMYNFDRDN
+683 G
-693 NIFAAASQRRF
+693 
-704 FFEYG
+704 
-709 FGPAYTGRTP
+709 
-719 LRFRNTRG
+719 
-727 FDANASIG
+727 
-735 WWFSSAFALRGGVHV
+735 V
-750 TNADWQ
+750 
-756 TTQYA
+756 
-761 NEDTKLLVGTRGIAA
+761 
-776 DLLINP
+776 
-782 LGFVKDYNWE
+782 
-792 MPFGFNLVGGYEFG
+792 
-806 QGKRTMT
+806 
-813 PYADSFEGNYTALRG
+813 
-828 GVQLWARL
+828 
-836 ANGLRF
+836 
-842 TLEPMVSSVKLKGVN
+842 
-857 GYNYNEYALKA
+857 
-868 GVAVLFKRQAE
+868 
-879 RNYPDVPSDE
+879 
-889 VRNIP
+889 
-894 KKGYFLG
+894 
-901 VGMGWS
+901 
-907 NTIWDWRFSGY
+907 
-918 QHGVLKNATIFGGY
+918 
-932 HFNELHGIRL
+932 
-942 QSEWMR
+942 
-948 EKIAFPNY
+948 
-956 ASQVK
+956 
-961 LKPNNYLLSLD
+961 
-972 YQFNLYNYMAGYDPS
+972 
-987 CRWNVYLYGGP
+987 
-998 TLAVGDGGTKLAA
+998 
-1011 NVGGMVTYNLTPD
+1011 
-1024 VSLFYSHTIYR
+1024 
-1035 FNKHYYPT
+1035 
-1043 SLVYTR
+1043 
-1049 DGTYTNNL
+1049 
-1057 NVGIMYNFDRDN
+1057 MYNFDRDN

-1441 DAFSNFLIRDDEGNP
+1441 DAFRNFLIRDDEGNP

-1470 FMGKTPLKG
+1470 FMSKTPLKG

-1492 WWANSAVGVRGGAHV
+1492 WWANSAIGVRGGAHV
-1507 TNANWEK
+1507 TNANWDK

-1521 VTLLFGTRGALF
+1521 VTLLIGTRGALF

-1603 TFSAIKLSAPDDN
+1603 TFSAIKLSASDDN

-1655 FFVGG
+1655 FFVGS

-1795 NGRYPHSQPFTKNGT
+1795 AGRYPHSQPFTKNGT

>member
-21 AKASVSTKMLTADV
+21 AKASVSTKMLSADV
-35 HPLTVQD
+35 HPLTVQA

-96 YVHGDF
+96 YVRGDF

-130 SLRLGVGKVISPM
+130 SLRLGVGKVVSPM

-212 WNNADMTAVGASTSG
+212 WNNADMSAVGASTSG

-386 SLIGTRGVN
+386 FLIGTRGVN

-432 ASLLGSYEGNYTAF
+432 ASLFGSYEGNYTAF

-459 LRLTLEPTYMQTEHY
+459 LRLTLEPTYMQIEHY

-525 LGWNNTVWDWRFKG
+525 LGWNNTVWEWRFKG

-578 YGSGIE
+578 SGSGIE
-584 KYTYNNYLLSTDY
+584 KFTYNNYLLSTDY

-668 MVYTRDGIFTNNLNV
+668 MVYSRDGIFTNNLNV

-704 FFEYG
+704 FFEYS

-756 TTQYA
+756 TTLYA

-907 NTIWDWRFSGY
+907 NTIWDWRFSGQ

-948 EKIAFPNY
+948 EKIAFPGNGSLT
-956 ASQVK
+956 AI
-961 LKPNNYLLSLD
+961 KPNNYLLS
-972 YQFNLYNYMAGYDPS
+972 F
-987 CRWNVYLYGGP
+987 
-998 TLAVGDGGTKLAA
+998 
-1011 NVGGMVTYNLTPD
+1011 
-1024 VSLFYSHTIYR
+1024 
-1035 FNKHYYPT
+1035 
-1043 SLVYTR
+1043 
-1049 DGTYTNNL
+1049 
-1057 NVGIMYNFDRDN
+1057 
-1069 NIFAA
+1069 
-1074 ASQRRFFFEYGFG
+1074 
-1087 PAYTGRTPLRFRNTR
+1087 
-1102 GFDANASIGWWFSS
+1102 
-1116 AFALRGG
+1116 
-1123 VHVTNADWQ
+1123 
-1132 TTQYANEDTKLLVG
+1132 
-1146 TRGIAADLLINPLG
+1146 
-1160 FVKDYNWEMPF
+1160 
-1171 GFNLVGGYEFGQGKR
+1171 
-1186 TMTPY
+1186 
-1191 ADSFEGNYTAL
+1191 
-1202 RGGVQLWA
+1202 
-1210 RLANG
+1210 
-1215 LRFTLEPMVSSV
+1215 
-1227 KLKGVNGYNYN
+1227 
-1238 EYALKAGV
+1238 
-1246 AVLFKR
+1246 
-1252 QAERNYPDVPSDEVR
+1252 
-1267 NIPKKGYFLGVG
+1267 
-1279 MGWSNTIW
+1279 
-1287 DWRFSGYQHGVL
+1287 
-1299 KNATIF
+1299 
-1305 GGYHFNELH
+1305 
-1314 GIRLQSEWMREKIAF
+1314 
-1329 PNYASQVKLK
+1329 
-1339 PNNYLLSLDYQF
+1339 DYQF

-1441 DAFSNFLIRDDEGNP
+1441 DAFRNFLIRDDEGNP

-1470 FMGKTPLKG
+1470 FMSKTPLKG

-1507 TNANWEK
+1507 TNANWDK

-1588 LWAKLTND
+1588 LWTKLTND

-1603 TFSAIKLSAPDDN
+1603 TFSAIKLSASDDN

-1725 LVSFDYQLNALNAIS
+1725 LVSFDYQINALNAIS

-1768 LNVGGQVGYSINRNL
+1768 LNIGGQVGYSINRNL

>member
-21 AKASVSTKMLTADV
+21 AKASVSTKMLSADV

-55 VIPASATTQ
+55 VIPTSATTQ

-130 SLRLGVGKVISPM
+130 SLRLGVGKVVSPM

-288 QLSYMANAGIFQKH
+288 QLSYMVNAGIFQKH

-432 ASLLGSYEGNYTAF
+432 ASLFGSYEGNYTAF

-584 KYTYNNYLLSTDY
+584 KFTYNNYLLSTDY

-612 RWNVYMYAGPTLLL
+612 RWNVYVYAGPTLLL

-668 MVYTRDGIFTNNLNV
+668 MVYSRDGIF
-683 GIMYNFDRDN
+683 
-693 NIFAAASQRRF
+693 
-704 FFEYG
+704 
-709 FGPAYTGRTP
+709 
-719 LRFRNTRG
+719 
-727 FDANASIG
+727 
-735 WWFSSAFALRGGVHV
+735 
-750 TNADWQ
+750 
-756 TTQYA
+756 
-761 NEDTKLLVGTRGIAA
+761 
-776 DLLINP
+776 
-782 LGFVKDYNWE
+782 
-792 MPFGFNLVGGYEFG
+792 
-806 QGKRTMT
+806 
-813 PYADSFEGNYTALRG
+813 
-828 GVQLWARL
+828 
-836 ANGLRF
+836 
-842 TLEPMVSSVKLKGVN
+842 
-857 GYNYNEYALKA
+857 
-868 GVAVLFKRQAE
+868 
-879 RNYPDVPSDE
+879 
-889 VRNIP
+889 
-894 KKGYFLG
+894 
-901 VGMGWS
+901 
-907 NTIWDWRFSGY
+907 
-918 QHGVLKNATIFGGY
+918 
-932 HFNELHGIRL
+932 
-942 QSEWMR
+942 
-948 EKIAFPNY
+948 
-956 ASQVK
+956 
-961 LKPNNYLLSLD
+961 
-972 YQFNLYNYMAGYDPS
+972 
-987 CRWNVYLYGGP
+987 
-998 TLAVGDGGTKLAA
+998 
-1011 NVGGMVTYNLTPD
+1011 
-1024 VSLFYSHTIYR
+1024 
-1035 FNKHYYPT
+1035 
-1043 SLVYTR
+1043 
-1049 DGTYTNNL
+1049 TNNL

-1441 DAFSNFLIRDDEGNP
+1441 DAFRNFLIRDDEGNP

-1470 FMGKTPLKG
+1470 FMSKTPLKG

-1507 TNANWEK
+1507 TNANWDK

-1521 VTLLFGTRGALF
+1521 VTLLIGTRGALF

-1603 TFSAIKLSAPDDN
+1603 TFSAIKLSASDDN

-1795 NGRYPHSQPFTKNGT
+1795 AGRYPHSQPFTKNGT

>member
-11 VSVAFVGGGS
+11 VSVAFVGGES
-21 AKASVSTKMLTADV
+21 AKASVSTKMLSADV
-35 HPLTVQD
+35 HPLIVQD
-42 PDTVARDL
+42 PDTIARDL

-130 SLRLGVGKVISPM
+130 SLRLGVGKVVSPM

-350 LAAVGWWL
+350 LTAVGWWL

-459 LRLTLEPTYMQTEHY
+459 LRLTLEPTYMQIEHY

-539 YQHDLLKNAV
+539 YQHDLLKNVV

-578 YGSGIE
+578 SGSGIE
-584 KYTYNNYLLSTDY
+584 KFTYNNYLLSTDY

-612 RWNVYMYAGPTLLL
+612 RWNVYVYAGPTLLL

-668 MVYTRDGIFTNNLNV
+668 MVYARDGIF
-683 GIMYNFDRDN
+683 
-693 NIFAAASQRRF
+693 
-704 FFEYG
+704 
-709 FGPAYTGRTP
+709 
-719 LRFRNTRG
+719 
-727 FDANASIG
+727 
-735 WWFSSAFALRGGVHV
+735 
-750 TNADWQ
+750 
-756 TTQYA
+756 
-761 NEDTKLLVGTRGIAA
+761 
-776 DLLINP
+776 
-782 LGFVKDYNWE
+782 
-792 MPFGFNLVGGYEFG
+792 
-806 QGKRTMT
+806 
-813 PYADSFEGNYTALRG
+813 
-828 GVQLWARL
+828 
-836 ANGLRF
+836 
-842 TLEPMVSSVKLKGVN
+842 
-857 GYNYNEYALKA
+857 
-868 GVAVLFKRQAE
+868 
-879 RNYPDVPSDE
+879 
-889 VRNIP
+889 
-894 KKGYFLG
+894 
-901 VGMGWS
+901 
-907 NTIWDWRFSGY
+907 
-918 QHGVLKNATIFGGY
+918 
-932 HFNELHGIRL
+932 
-942 QSEWMR
+942 
-948 EKIAFPNY
+948 
-956 ASQVK
+956 
-961 LKPNNYLLSLD
+961 
-972 YQFNLYNYMAGYDPS
+972 
-987 CRWNVYLYGGP
+987 
-998 TLAVGDGGTKLAA
+998 
-1011 NVGGMVTYNLTPD
+1011 
-1024 VSLFYSHTIYR
+1024 
-1035 FNKHYYPT
+1035 
-1043 SLVYTR
+1043 
-1049 DGTYTNNL
+1049 TNNL

-1441 DAFSNFLIRDDEGNP
+1441 DAFRNFLIRDDEGNP

-1470 FMGKTPLKG
+1470 FMSKTPLKG

-1492 WWANSAVGVRGGAHV
+1492 WWANSAVGIRGGAHV
-1507 TNANWEK
+1507 TNANWDK

-1521 VTLLFGTRGALF
+1521 VTLLIGTRGALF

-1568 SAGFVNT
+1568 SAGFVST

-1603 TFSAIKLSAPDDN
+1603 TFSAIKLSASDDN

-1642 LPEEKR
+1642 LPEDKR

-1795 NGRYPHSQPFTKNGT
+1795 DGRYPHSQPFTKNGT

>member
-21 AKASVSTKMLTADV
+21 AKASVSTKMLSADV
-35 HPLTVQD
+35 HPLIVQD

-96 YVHGDF
+96 YVRGDF

-130 SLRLGVGKVISPM
+130 SLRLGVGKVVSPM

-459 LRLTLEPTYMQTEHY
+459 LRLTLEPTYMQIEHY

-511 VLNTVQ
+511 VLNTVE

-578 YGSGIE
+578 SGSGIE
-584 KYTYNNYLLSTDY
+584 KFTYNNYLLSTDY

-612 RWNVYMYAGPTLLL
+612 RWNVYVYAGPTLLL

-668 MVYTRDGIFTNNLNV
+668 MVYSRDGIF
-683 GIMYNFDRDN
+683 
-693 NIFAAASQRRF
+693 
-704 FFEYG
+704 
-709 FGPAYTGRTP
+709 
-719 LRFRNTRG
+719 
-727 FDANASIG
+727 
-735 WWFSSAFALRGGVHV
+735 
-750 TNADWQ
+750 
-756 TTQYA
+756 
-761 NEDTKLLVGTRGIAA
+761 
-776 DLLINP
+776 
-782 LGFVKDYNWE
+782 
-792 MPFGFNLVGGYEFG
+792 
-806 QGKRTMT
+806 
-813 PYADSFEGNYTALRG
+813 
-828 GVQLWARL
+828 
-836 ANGLRF
+836 
-842 TLEPMVSSVKLKGVN
+842 
-857 GYNYNEYALKA
+857 
-868 GVAVLFKRQAE
+868 
-879 RNYPDVPSDE
+879 
-889 VRNIP
+889 
-894 KKGYFLG
+894 
-901 VGMGWS
+901 
-907 NTIWDWRFSGY
+907 
-918 QHGVLKNATIFGGY
+918 
-932 HFNELHGIRL
+932 
-942 QSEWMR
+942 
-948 EKIAFPNY
+948 
-956 ASQVK
+956 
-961 LKPNNYLLSLD
+961 
-972 YQFNLYNYMAGYDPS
+972 
-987 CRWNVYLYGGP
+987 
-998 TLAVGDGGTKLAA
+998 
-1011 NVGGMVTYNLTPD
+1011 
-1024 VSLFYSHTIYR
+1024 
-1035 FNKHYYPT
+1035 
-1043 SLVYTR
+1043 
-1049 DGTYTNNL
+1049 TNNL

-1441 DAFSNFLIRDDEGNP
+1441 DAFRNFLIRDDEGNP

-1470 FMGKTPLKG
+1470 FMSKTPLKG

-1492 WWANSAVGVRGGAHV
+1492 WWANSAVGIRGGAHV
-1507 TNANWEK
+1507 TNANWDK

-1521 VTLLFGTRGALF
+1521 VTLLIGTRGALF

-1603 TFSAIKLSAPDDN
+1603 TFSAIKLSASDDN

-1795 NGRYPHSQPFTKNGT
+1795 AGRYPHSQPFTKNGT

>member
-21 AKASVSTKMLTADV
+21 AKASVSTKMLSADV
-35 HPLTVQD
+35 HPLIVQD

-96 YVHGDF
+96 YVRGDF

-405 KRHYNWDAPVG
+405 RRHYNWDAPVG

-459 LRLTLEPTYMQTEHY
+459 LRLTLEPTYMQIEHY

-525 LGWNNTVWDWRFKG
+525 LGWNNTVWEWRFKG

-584 KYTYNNYLLSTDY
+584 KFTYNNYLLSTDY

-656 VYRMPKTRYPHH
+656 IYRMPKTRYPHH

-683 GIMYNFDRDN
+683 G
-693 NIFAAASQRRF
+693 
-704 FFEYG
+704 
-709 FGPAYTGRTP
+709 
-719 LRFRNTRG
+719 
-727 FDANASIG
+727 
-735 WWFSSAFALRGGVHV
+735 V
-750 TNADWQ
+750 
-756 TTQYA
+756 
-761 NEDTKLLVGTRGIAA
+761 
-776 DLLINP
+776 
-782 LGFVKDYNWE
+782 
-792 MPFGFNLVGGYEFG
+792 
-806 QGKRTMT
+806 
-813 PYADSFEGNYTALRG
+813 
-828 GVQLWARL
+828 
-836 ANGLRF
+836 
-842 TLEPMVSSVKLKGVN
+842 
-857 GYNYNEYALKA
+857 
-868 GVAVLFKRQAE
+868 
-879 RNYPDVPSDE
+879 
-889 VRNIP
+889 
-894 KKGYFLG
+894 
-901 VGMGWS
+901 
-907 NTIWDWRFSGY
+907 
-918 QHGVLKNATIFGGY
+918 
-932 HFNELHGIRL
+932 
-942 QSEWMR
+942 
-948 EKIAFPNY
+948 
-956 ASQVK
+956 
-961 LKPNNYLLSLD
+961 
-972 YQFNLYNYMAGYDPS
+972 
-987 CRWNVYLYGGP
+987 
-998 TLAVGDGGTKLAA
+998 
-1011 NVGGMVTYNLTPD
+1011 
-1024 VSLFYSHTIYR
+1024 
-1035 FNKHYYPT
+1035 
-1043 SLVYTR
+1043 
-1049 DGTYTNNL
+1049 
-1057 NVGIMYNFDRDN
+1057 MYNFDRDN

-1441 DAFSNFLIRDDEGNP
+1441 DAFRNFLIRDDEGNP

-1470 FMGKTPLKG
+1470 FMSKTPLKG

-1507 TNANWEK
+1507 TNANWDK

-1521 VTLLFGTRGALF
+1521 VTLLIGTRGALF

-1603 TFSAIKLSAPDDN
+1603 TFSAIKLSASDDN

-1795 NGRYPHSQPFTKNGT
+1795 AGRYPHSQPFTKNGT

>member
-21 AKASVSTKMLTADV
+21 AKASVSTKMLSADV
-35 HPLTVQD
+35 HPLTVQA

-96 YVHGDF
+96 YVRGDF

-130 SLRLGVGKVISPM
+130 SLRLGVGKVVSPM

-321 PMFFDYSFG
+321 PMFFDYNFG

-432 ASLLGSYEGNYTAF
+432 ASLFGSYEGNYTAF

-459 LRLTLEPTYMQTEHY
+459 LRLTLEPTYMQIEHY

-498 KGIRNYRNVESDS
+498 KGIRNYRNVESGS
-511 VLNTVQ
+511 VLNTVE

-578 YGSGIE
+578 SGSGIE

-612 RWNVYMYAGPTLLL
+612 RWNVYVYAGPTLLL

-668 MVYTRDGIFTNNLNV
+668 MVYSRDGIFTNNLNV

-961 LKPNNYLLSLD
+961 LKPNNYLLS
-972 YQFNLYNYMAGYDPS
+972 F
-987 CRWNVYLYGGP
+987 
-998 TLAVGDGGTKLAA
+998 
-1011 NVGGMVTYNLTPD
+1011 
-1024 VSLFYSHTIYR
+1024 
-1035 FNKHYYPT
+1035 
-1043 SLVYTR
+1043 
-1049 DGTYTNNL
+1049 
-1057 NVGIMYNFDRDN
+1057 
-1069 NIFAA
+1069 
-1074 ASQRRFFFEYGFG
+1074 
-1087 PAYTGRTPLRFRNTR
+1087 
-1102 GFDANASIGWWFSS
+1102 
-1116 AFALRGG
+1116 
-1123 VHVTNADWQ
+1123 
-1132 TTQYANEDTKLLVG
+1132 
-1146 TRGIAADLLINPLG
+1146 
-1160 FVKDYNWEMPF
+1160 
-1171 GFNLVGGYEFGQGKR
+1171 
-1186 TMTPY
+1186 
-1191 ADSFEGNYTAL
+1191 
-1202 RGGVQLWA
+1202 
-1210 RLANG
+1210 
-1215 LRFTLEPMVSSV
+1215 
-1227 KLKGVNGYNYN
+1227 
-1238 EYALKAGV
+1238 
-1246 AVLFKR
+1246 
-1252 QAERNYPDVPSDEVR
+1252 
-1267 NIPKKGYFLGVG
+1267 
-1279 MGWSNTIW
+1279 
-1287 DWRFSGYQHGVL
+1287 
-1299 KNATIF
+1299 
-1305 GGYHFNELH
+1305 
-1314 GIRLQSEWMREKIAF
+1314 
-1329 PNYASQVKLK
+1329 
-1339 PNNYLLSLDYQF
+1339 DYQF

-1441 DAFSNFLIRDDEGNP
+1441 DAFRNFLIRDDEGNP

-1470 FMGKTPLKG
+1470 FMSKTPLKG

-1521 VTLLFGTRGALF
+1521 VTLLIGTRGALF

-1603 TFSAIKLSAPDDN
+1603 TFSAIKLSASDDN

-1795 NGRYPHSQPFTKNGT
+1795 AGRYPHSQPFTKNGT

>member
-21 AKASVSTKMLTADV
+21 AKASVSTKMLSVDV

-42 PDTVARDL
+42 LDTVARDL

-130 SLRLGVGKVISPM
+130 SLRLGVGKVVSPM

-288 QLSYMANAGIFQKH
+288 QLSYMVNAGIFQKH

-459 LRLTLEPTYMQTEHY
+459 LRLTLEPTYMQIEHY

-525 LGWNNTVWDWRFKG
+525 LGWNNTVWEWRFKG

-584 KYTYNNYLLSTDY
+584 KFTYNNYLLSTDY
-597 QINLFNAMAGYDPLR
+597 QINLFNVMAGYDPLR
-612 RWNVYMYAGPTLLL
+612 RWNVYVYVGPTLLL

-668 MVYTRDGIFTNNLNV
+668 MVYARDGIF
-683 GIMYNFDRDN
+683 
-693 NIFAAASQRRF
+693 
-704 FFEYG
+704 
-709 FGPAYTGRTP
+709 
-719 LRFRNTRG
+719 
-727 FDANASIG
+727 
-735 WWFSSAFALRGGVHV
+735 
-750 TNADWQ
+750 
-756 TTQYA
+756 
-761 NEDTKLLVGTRGIAA
+761 
-776 DLLINP
+776 
-782 LGFVKDYNWE
+782 
-792 MPFGFNLVGGYEFG
+792 
-806 QGKRTMT
+806 
-813 PYADSFEGNYTALRG
+813 
-828 GVQLWARL
+828 
-836 ANGLRF
+836 
-842 TLEPMVSSVKLKGVN
+842 
-857 GYNYNEYALKA
+857 
-868 GVAVLFKRQAE
+868 
-879 RNYPDVPSDE
+879 
-889 VRNIP
+889 
-894 KKGYFLG
+894 
-901 VGMGWS
+901 
-907 NTIWDWRFSGY
+907 
-918 QHGVLKNATIFGGY
+918 
-932 HFNELHGIRL
+932 
-942 QSEWMR
+942 
-948 EKIAFPNY
+948 
-956 ASQVK
+956 
-961 LKPNNYLLSLD
+961 
-972 YQFNLYNYMAGYDPS
+972 
-987 CRWNVYLYGGP
+987 
-998 TLAVGDGGTKLAA
+998 
-1011 NVGGMVTYNLTPD
+1011 
-1024 VSLFYSHTIYR
+1024 
-1035 FNKHYYPT
+1035 
-1043 SLVYTR
+1043 
-1049 DGTYTNNL
+1049 TNNL

-1441 DAFSNFLIRDDEGNP
+1441 DAFRNFLIRDDEGNP

-1470 FMGKTPLKG
+1470 FMSKTPLKG

-1492 WWANSAVGVRGGAHV
+1492 WWANSAVGIRGGAHV
-1507 TNANWEK
+1507 TNANWDK

-1521 VTLLFGTRGALF
+1521 VTLLIGTRGALF

-1568 SAGFVNT
+1568 SAGFVST

-1603 TFSAIKLSAPDDN
+1603 TFSAIKLSASDDN

-1629 LMRSKKFRDYDET
+1629 LMRSKKFRDYDES

-1795 NGRYPHSQPFTKNGT
+1795 DGRYPHSQPFTKNGT

>member
-21 AKASVSTKMLTADV
+21 AKASVSTKMLSADV
-35 HPLTVQD
+35 HPLIVQD

-459 LRLTLEPTYMQTEHY
+459 LRLTLEPTYMQIEHY

-584 KYTYNNYLLSTDY
+584 KFTYNNYLLSTDY

-656 VYRMPKTRYPHH
+656 IYRMPKTRYPHH

-948 EKIAFPNY
+948 EKIAFPGNGSLT
-956 ASQVK
+956 AI
-961 LKPNNYLLSLD
+961 KPNNYLLS
-972 YQFNLYNYMAGYDPS
+972 F
-987 CRWNVYLYGGP
+987 
-998 TLAVGDGGTKLAA
+998 
-1011 NVGGMVTYNLTPD
+1011 
-1024 VSLFYSHTIYR
+1024 
-1035 FNKHYYPT
+1035 
-1043 SLVYTR
+1043 
-1049 DGTYTNNL
+1049 
-1057 NVGIMYNFDRDN
+1057 
-1069 NIFAA
+1069 
-1074 ASQRRFFFEYGFG
+1074 
-1087 PAYTGRTPLRFRNTR
+1087 
-1102 GFDANASIGWWFSS
+1102 
-1116 AFALRGG
+1116 
-1123 VHVTNADWQ
+1123 
-1132 TTQYANEDTKLLVG
+1132 
-1146 TRGIAADLLINPLG
+1146 
-1160 FVKDYNWEMPF
+1160 
-1171 GFNLVGGYEFGQGKR
+1171 
-1186 TMTPY
+1186 
-1191 ADSFEGNYTAL
+1191 
-1202 RGGVQLWA
+1202 
-1210 RLANG
+1210 
-1215 LRFTLEPMVSSV
+1215 
-1227 KLKGVNGYNYN
+1227 
-1238 EYALKAGV
+1238 
-1246 AVLFKR
+1246 
-1252 QAERNYPDVPSDEVR
+1252 
-1267 NIPKKGYFLGVG
+1267 
-1279 MGWSNTIW
+1279 
-1287 DWRFSGYQHGVL
+1287 
-1299 KNATIF
+1299 
-1305 GGYHFNELH
+1305 
-1314 GIRLQSEWMREKIAF
+1314 
-1329 PNYASQVKLK
+1329 
-1339 PNNYLLSLDYQF
+1339 DYQF

-1441 DAFSNFLIRDDEGNP
+1441 DAFRNFLIRDDEGNP

-1470 FMGKTPLKG
+1470 FMSKTPLKG

-1521 VTLLFGTRGALF
+1521 VTLLIGTRGALF

-1603 TFSAIKLSAPDDN
+1603 TFSAIKLSASDDN

-1795 NGRYPHSQPFTKNGT
+1795 AGRYPHSQPFTKNGT

>member
-21 AKASVSTKMLTADV
+21 AKASVSTKMLSADV
-35 HPLTVQD
+35 HPLTMQD

-96 YVHGDF
+96 YVRGDF

-130 SLRLGVGKVISPM
+130 SLRLGVGKVVSPM
-143 VSFRLGFEKA
+143 VSFRLGFEKT

-432 ASLLGSYEGNYTAF
+432 ASLFGSYEGNYTAF

-459 LRLTLEPTYMQTEHY
+459 LRLTLEPTYMQIEHY

-563 LQAEWMKEAQAFFDS
+563 LQAEWMKEAQAFFNS

-584 KYTYNNYLLSTDY
+584 KFTYNNYLLSTDY

-668 MVYTRDGIFTNNLNV
+668 MVYSRDGIF
-683 GIMYNFDRDN
+683 
-693 NIFAAASQRRF
+693 
-704 FFEYG
+704 
-709 FGPAYTGRTP
+709 
-719 LRFRNTRG
+719 
-727 FDANASIG
+727 
-735 WWFSSAFALRGGVHV
+735 
-750 TNADWQ
+750 
-756 TTQYA
+756 
-761 NEDTKLLVGTRGIAA
+761 
-776 DLLINP
+776 
-782 LGFVKDYNWE
+782 
-792 MPFGFNLVGGYEFG
+792 
-806 QGKRTMT
+806 
-813 PYADSFEGNYTALRG
+813 
-828 GVQLWARL
+828 
-836 ANGLRF
+836 
-842 TLEPMVSSVKLKGVN
+842 
-857 GYNYNEYALKA
+857 
-868 GVAVLFKRQAE
+868 
-879 RNYPDVPSDE
+879 
-889 VRNIP
+889 
-894 KKGYFLG
+894 
-901 VGMGWS
+901 
-907 NTIWDWRFSGY
+907 
-918 QHGVLKNATIFGGY
+918 
-932 HFNELHGIRL
+932 
-942 QSEWMR
+942 
-948 EKIAFPNY
+948 
-956 ASQVK
+956 
-961 LKPNNYLLSLD
+961 
-972 YQFNLYNYMAGYDPS
+972 
-987 CRWNVYLYGGP
+987 
-998 TLAVGDGGTKLAA
+998 
-1011 NVGGMVTYNLTPD
+1011 
-1024 VSLFYSHTIYR
+1024 
-1035 FNKHYYPT
+1035 
-1043 SLVYTR
+1043 
-1049 DGTYTNNL
+1049 TNNL

-1441 DAFSNFLIRDDEGNP
+1441 DAFRNFLIRDDEGNP

-1470 FMGKTPLKG
+1470 FMSKTPLKG

-1507 TNANWEK
+1507 TNANWDK

-1521 VTLLFGTRGALF
+1521 VTLLIGTRGALF

-1603 TFSAIKLSAPDDN
+1603 TFSAIKLSASDDN

-1696 GVRVQGEWMREKMDN
+1696 GVRVQGEWMREKLDN

-1795 NGRYPHSQPFTKNGT
+1795 AGRYPHSQPFTKNGT

>member
-21 AKASVSTKMLTADV
+21 AKASVSTKMLSADV

-96 YVHGDF
+96 YVRGDF

-130 SLRLGVGKVISPM
+130 SLRLGVGKVVSPM

-288 QLSYMANAGIFQKH
+288 QLSYMGNAGIFQKH

-395 VDFLFNPFGF
+395 VDFFFNPFGF

-525 LGWNNTVWDWRFKG
+525 LGWNNTVWEWRFKG

-584 KYTYNNYLLSTDY
+584 KFTYNNYLLSTDY

-656 VYRMPKTRYPHH
+656 IYRMPKTRYPHH

-683 GIMYNFDRDN
+683 GVMYNFDRDN

-756 TTQYA
+756 TT
-761 NEDTKLLVGTRGIAA
+761 
-776 DLLINP
+776 P
-782 LGFVKDYNWE
+782 
-792 MPFGFNLVGGYEFG
+792 
-806 QGKRTMT
+806 
-813 PYADSFEGNYTALRG
+813 
-828 GVQLWARL
+828 
-836 ANGLRF
+836 
-842 TLEPMVSSVKLKGVN
+842 
-857 GYNYNEYALKA
+857 
-868 GVAVLFKRQAE
+868 
-879 RNYPDVPSDE
+879 
-889 VRNIP
+889 
-894 KKGYFLG
+894 
-901 VGMGWS
+901 
-907 NTIWDWRFSGY
+907 
-918 QHGVLKNATIFGGY
+918 
-932 HFNELHGIRL
+932 
-942 QSEWMR
+942 
-948 EKIAFPNY
+948 
-956 ASQVK
+956 
-961 LKPNNYLLSLD
+961 
-972 YQFNLYNYMAGYDPS
+972 
-987 CRWNVYLYGGP
+987 
-998 TLAVGDGGTKLAA
+998 
-1011 NVGGMVTYNLTPD
+1011 
-1024 VSLFYSHTIYR
+1024 
-1035 FNKHYYPT
+1035 
-1043 SLVYTR
+1043 
-1049 DGTYTNNL
+1049 
-1057 NVGIMYNFDRDN
+1057 
-1069 NIFAA
+1069 
-1074 ASQRRFFFEYGFG
+1074 
-1087 PAYTGRTPLRFRNTR
+1087 
-1102 GFDANASIGWWFSS
+1102 
-1116 AFALRGG
+1116 
-1123 VHVTNADWQ
+1123 
-1132 TTQYANEDTKLLVG
+1132 YANEDTKLLVG

-1441 DAFSNFLIRDDEGNP
+1441 DAFRNFLIRDDEGNP

-1470 FMGKTPLKG
+1470 FMSKTPLKG

-1507 TNANWEK
+1507 TNANWDK

-1548 NSPLGFNVFGGYE
+1548 NSPFGFNVFGGYE

-1603 TFSAIKLSAPDDN
+1603 TFSAIKLSASDDN

-1725 LVSFDYQLNALNAIS
+1725 LVSFDYQINALNSIS

>member
-21 AKASVSTKMLTADV
+21 AKASVSTKMLSVDV

-42 PDTVARDL
+42 LDTVARDL

-96 YVHGDF
+96 YVRGDF

-130 SLRLGVGKVISPM
+130 SLRLGVGKVVSPM

-239 FFASPYASIALEPY
+239 FFASPYASIVLEPY

-459 LRLTLEPTYMQTEHY
+459 LRLTLEPTYMQIEHY

-511 VLNTVQ
+511 VLNTVE

-539 YQHDLLKNAV
+539 YQHDLLKNVV

-563 LQAEWMKEAQAFFDS
+563 LQTEWMKEAQAFFDS
-578 YGSGIE
+578 SGSGIE
-584 KYTYNNYLLSTDY
+584 KFTYNNYLLSTDY

-656 VYRMPKTRYPHH
+656 IYRMPKTRYPHH

-956 ASQVK
+956 A
-961 LKPNNYLLSLD
+961 
-972 YQFNLYNYMAGYDPS
+972 
-987 CRWNVYLYGGP
+987 
-998 TLAVGDGGTKLAA
+998 
-1011 NVGGMVTYNLTPD
+1011 
-1024 VSLFYSHTIYR
+1024 I
-1035 FNKHYYPT
+1035 
-1043 SLVYTR
+1043 
-1049 DGTYTNNL
+1049 
-1057 NVGIMYNFDRDN
+1057 
-1069 NIFAA
+1069 
-1074 ASQRRFFFEYGFG
+1074 
-1087 PAYTGRTPLRFRNTR
+1087 
-1102 GFDANASIGWWFSS
+1102 
-1116 AFALRGG
+1116 
-1123 VHVTNADWQ
+1123 
-1132 TTQYANEDTKLLVG
+1132 
-1146 TRGIAADLLINPLG
+1146 
-1160 FVKDYNWEMPF
+1160 
-1171 GFNLVGGYEFGQGKR
+1171 
-1186 TMTPY
+1186 
-1191 ADSFEGNYTAL
+1191 
-1202 RGGVQLWA
+1202 
-1210 RLANG
+1210 
-1215 LRFTLEPMVSSV
+1215 
-1227 KLKGVNGYNYN
+1227 
-1238 EYALKAGV
+1238 
-1246 AVLFKR
+1246 
-1252 QAERNYPDVPSDEVR
+1252 
-1267 NIPKKGYFLGVG
+1267 
-1279 MGWSNTIW
+1279 
-1287 DWRFSGYQHGVL
+1287 
-1299 KNATIF
+1299 
-1305 GGYHFNELH
+1305 
-1314 GIRLQSEWMREKIAF
+1314 
-1329 PNYASQVKLK
+1329 QVKLK

-1441 DAFSNFLIRDDEGNP
+1441 DAFRNFLIRDDEGNP

-1470 FMGKTPLKG
+1470 FMSKTPLKG

-1507 TNANWEK
+1507 TNANWDK

-1521 VTLLFGTRGALF
+1521 VTLLIGTRGALF

-1603 TFSAIKLSAPDDN
+1603 TFSAIKLSASDDN

-1696 GVRVQGEWMREKMDN
+1696 GVRVQGEWMREKLDN

-1795 NGRYPHSQPFTKNGT
+1795 DGRYPHSQPFTKNGT

>member
-21 AKASVSTKMLTADV
+21 AKASVSTKMLSADV
-35 HPLTVQD
+35 HPLIVQD

-96 YVHGDF
+96 YVRGDF

-130 SLRLGVGKVISPM
+130 SLRLGVGKVVSPM

-584 KYTYNNYLLSTDY
+584 KFTYNNYLLSTDY

-956 ASQVK
+956 AIQVK

-1329 PNYASQVKLK
+1329 PNYAIQVKLK

-1441 DAFSNFLIRDDEGNP
+1441 DAFRNFLIRDDEGNP

-1470 FMGKTPLKG
+1470 FMSKTPLKG

-1507 TNANWEK
+1507 TNANWDK

-1548 NSPLGFNVFGGYE
+1548 NSPFGFNVFGGYE

-1603 TFSAIKLSAPDDN
+1603 TFSAIKLSASDDN

-1725 LVSFDYQLNALNAIS
+1725 LVSFDYQINALNSIS

>member
-21 AKASVSTKMLTADV
+21 AKASVSTKMLSADV
-35 HPLTVQD
+35 HPLTMQD

-55 VIPASATTQ
+55 VIPTSATTQ

-96 YVHGDF
+96 YVRGDF
-102 WNNTF
+102 WNSTF

-130 SLRLGVGKVISPM
+130 SLRLGVGKVVSPM

-153 WAYSHASTTVYN
+153 WAYSHASTTVYS

-432 ASLLGSYEGNYTAF
+432 ASLFGSYEGNYTAF

-459 LRLTLEPTYMQTEHY
+459 LRLTLEPTYMQIEHY

-525 LGWNNTVWDWRFKG
+525 LGWNNTVWEWRFKG

-584 KYTYNNYLLSTDY
+584 KFTYNNYLLSTDY

-656 VYRMPKTRYPHH
+656 IYRMPKTRYPHH

-683 GIMYNFDRDN
+683 GVMYNFDRDN

-956 ASQVK
+956 A
-961 LKPNNYLLSLD
+961 
-972 YQFNLYNYMAGYDPS
+972 
-987 CRWNVYLYGGP
+987 
-998 TLAVGDGGTKLAA
+998 
-1011 NVGGMVTYNLTPD
+1011 
-1024 VSLFYSHTIYR
+1024 I
-1035 FNKHYYPT
+1035 
-1043 SLVYTR
+1043 
-1049 DGTYTNNL
+1049 
-1057 NVGIMYNFDRDN
+1057 
-1069 NIFAA
+1069 
-1074 ASQRRFFFEYGFG
+1074 
-1087 PAYTGRTPLRFRNTR
+1087 
-1102 GFDANASIGWWFSS
+1102 
-1116 AFALRGG
+1116 
-1123 VHVTNADWQ
+1123 
-1132 TTQYANEDTKLLVG
+1132 
-1146 TRGIAADLLINPLG
+1146 
-1160 FVKDYNWEMPF
+1160 
-1171 GFNLVGGYEFGQGKR
+1171 
-1186 TMTPY
+1186 
-1191 ADSFEGNYTAL
+1191 
-1202 RGGVQLWA
+1202 
-1210 RLANG
+1210 
-1215 LRFTLEPMVSSV
+1215 
-1227 KLKGVNGYNYN
+1227 
-1238 EYALKAGV
+1238 
-1246 AVLFKR
+1246 
-1252 QAERNYPDVPSDEVR
+1252 
-1267 NIPKKGYFLGVG
+1267 
-1279 MGWSNTIW
+1279 
-1287 DWRFSGYQHGVL
+1287 
-1299 KNATIF
+1299 
-1305 GGYHFNELH
+1305 
-1314 GIRLQSEWMREKIAF
+1314 
-1329 PNYASQVKLK
+1329 QVKLK

-1441 DAFSNFLIRDDEGNP
+1441 DAFRNFLIRDDEGNP

-1470 FMGKTPLKG
+1470 FMSKTPLKG

-1507 TNANWEK
+1507 TNANWDK

-1548 NSPLGFNVFGGYE
+1548 NSPFGFNVFGGYE

-1603 TFSAIKLSAPDDN
+1603 TFSAIKLSASDDN

-1768 LNVGGQVGYSINRNL
+1768 LNIGGQVGYSINRNL

-1795 NGRYPHSQPFTKNGT
+1795 DGRYPHSQPFTKNGT

>member
-21 AKASVSTKMLTADV
+21 AKASVSTKMLSADV

-96 YVHGDF
+96 YVRGDF

-405 KRHYNWDAPVG
+405 KRHYNWDASVG

-432 ASLLGSYEGNYTAF
+432 ASMFGSYEGNYTAF

-459 LRLTLEPTYMQTEHY
+459 LRLTLEPTYMQIEHY

-511 VLNTVQ
+511 VLNTVE

-578 YGSGIE
+578 SGSGIE
-584 KYTYNNYLLSTDY
+584 KFTYNNYLLSTDY

-612 RWNVYMYAGPTLLL
+612 RWNVYVYAGPTLLL

-668 MVYTRDGIFTNNLNV
+668 MVYSRDGIFTNNLNV

-868 GVAVLFKRQAE
+868 G
-879 RNYPDVPSDE
+879 
-889 VRNIP
+889 I
-894 KKGYFLG
+894 
-901 VGMGWS
+901 
-907 NTIWDWRFSGY
+907 
-918 QHGVLKNATIFGGY
+918 
-932 HFNELHGIRL
+932 
-942 QSEWMR
+942 
-948 EKIAFPNY
+948 
-956 ASQVK
+956 
-961 LKPNNYLLSLD
+961 
-972 YQFNLYNYMAGYDPS
+972 
-987 CRWNVYLYGGP
+987 
-998 TLAVGDGGTKLAA
+998 
-1011 NVGGMVTYNLTPD
+1011 
-1024 VSLFYSHTIYR
+1024 
-1035 FNKHYYPT
+1035 
-1043 SLVYTR
+1043 
-1049 DGTYTNNL
+1049 
-1057 NVGIMYNFDRDN
+1057 
-1069 NIFAA
+1069 
-1074 ASQRRFFFEYGFG
+1074 
-1087 PAYTGRTPLRFRNTR
+1087 
-1102 GFDANASIGWWFSS
+1102 
-1116 AFALRGG
+1116 
-1123 VHVTNADWQ
+1123 
-1132 TTQYANEDTKLLVG
+1132 
-1146 TRGIAADLLINPLG
+1146 
-1160 FVKDYNWEMPF
+1160 
-1171 GFNLVGGYEFGQGKR
+1171 
-1186 TMTPY
+1186 
-1191 ADSFEGNYTAL
+1191 
-1202 RGGVQLWA
+1202 
-1210 RLANG
+1210 
-1215 LRFTLEPMVSSV
+1215 
-1227 KLKGVNGYNYN
+1227 
-1238 EYALKAGV
+1238 

-1441 DAFSNFLIRDDEGNP
+1441 DALRNFLIRDDEGNP
-1456 MRRPLFLEYGIGPT
+1456 MRRSLFLEYGIGPT
-1470 FMGKTPLKG
+1470 FMSKTPLKG

-1507 TNANWEK
+1507 TNANWDK

-1521 VTLLFGTRGALF
+1521 VTLLIGTRGALF

-1603 TFSAIKLSAPDDN
+1603 TFSAIKLSASDDN

>member
-21 AKASVSTKMLTADV
+21 AKASVSTKMLSADV

-96 YVHGDF
+96 YVRGDF

-130 SLRLGVGKVISPM
+130 SLRLGVGKVVSPM
-143 VSFRLGFEKA
+143 VSFRLGFEKT

-386 SLIGTRGVN
+386 FLIGTRGVN

-432 ASLLGSYEGNYTAF
+432 ASLFGSYEGNYTAF

-563 LQAEWMKEAQAFFDS
+563 LQAEWMKEAQAFFNS

-584 KYTYNNYLLSTDY
+584 KFTYNNYLLSTDY

-668 MVYTRDGIFTNNLNV
+668 MVYSRDGIFTNNLNV

-1441 DAFSNFLIRDDEGNP
+1441 DAFRNFLIRDDEGNP

-1470 FMGKTPLKG
+1470 FMSKTPLKG

-1507 TNANWEK
+1507 TNANWDK

-1603 TFSAIKLSAPDDN
+1603 TFSAIKLSASDDN

-1768 LNVGGQVGYSINRNL
+1768 LNIGGQVGYSINRNL

>member
-21 AKASVSTKMLTADV
+21 AKASVSTKMLSADV

-96 YVHGDF
+96 YVRGDF

-432 ASLLGSYEGNYTAF
+432 ASMFGSYEGNYTAF

-459 LRLTLEPTYMQTEHY
+459 LRLTLEPTYMQIEHY

-511 VLNTVQ
+511 VLNTVE

-584 KYTYNNYLLSTDY
+584 KFTYNNYLLSTDY

-656 VYRMPKTRYPHH
+656 IYRMPKTRYPHH

-761 NEDTKLLVGTRGIAA
+761 NEDTKLLVGTRGITA

-956 ASQVK
+956 AIQVK

-1146 TRGIAADLLINPLG
+1146 TRGITADLLINPLG

-1329 PNYASQVKLK
+1329 PNYAIQVKLK

-1441 DAFSNFLIRDDEGNP
+1441 DAFRNFLIRDDEGNP

-1470 FMGKTPLKG
+1470 FMSKTPLKG

-1603 TFSAIKLSAPDDN
+1603 TFSAIKLSASDDN

-1629 LMRSKKFRDYDET
+1629 LMRSKKFRDYDES

-1768 LNVGGQVGYSINRNL
+1768 LNIGGQVGYSINRNL

>member
-96 YVHGDF
+96 YVRGDF

-130 SLRLGVGKVISPM
+130 SLRLGVGKVVSPM

-227 AALDGHV
+227 VALDGHV

-459 LRLTLEPTYMQTEHY
+459 LRLTLEPTYMQIEHY

-578 YGSGIE
+578 SGSGIE
-584 KYTYNNYLLSTDY
+584 KFTYNNYLLSTDY

-612 RWNVYMYAGPTLLL
+612 RWNVYVYVGPTLLL

-668 MVYTRDGIFTNNLNV
+668 MVYSRDGIFTNNLNV

-761 NEDTKLLVGTRGIAA
+761 NEDTKLLVGTRGI
-776 DLLINP
+776 
-782 LGFVKDYNWE
+782 
-792 MPFGFNLVGGYEFG
+792 
-806 QGKRTMT
+806 T
-813 PYADSFEGNYTALRG
+813 
-828 GVQLWARL
+828 
-836 ANGLRF
+836 
-842 TLEPMVSSVKLKGVN
+842 
-857 GYNYNEYALKA
+857 
-868 GVAVLFKRQAE
+868 
-879 RNYPDVPSDE
+879 
-889 VRNIP
+889 
-894 KKGYFLG
+894 
-901 VGMGWS
+901 
-907 NTIWDWRFSGY
+907 
-918 QHGVLKNATIFGGY
+918 
-932 HFNELHGIRL
+932 
-942 QSEWMR
+942 
-948 EKIAFPNY
+948 
-956 ASQVK
+956 
-961 LKPNNYLLSLD
+961 
-972 YQFNLYNYMAGYDPS
+972 
-987 CRWNVYLYGGP
+987 
-998 TLAVGDGGTKLAA
+998 
-1011 NVGGMVTYNLTPD
+1011 
-1024 VSLFYSHTIYR
+1024 
-1035 FNKHYYPT
+1035 
-1043 SLVYTR
+1043 
-1049 DGTYTNNL
+1049 
-1057 NVGIMYNFDRDN
+1057 
-1069 NIFAA
+1069 
-1074 ASQRRFFFEYGFG
+1074 
-1087 PAYTGRTPLRFRNTR
+1087 
-1102 GFDANASIGWWFSS
+1102 
-1116 AFALRGG
+1116 
-1123 VHVTNADWQ
+1123 
-1132 TTQYANEDTKLLVG
+1132 
-1146 TRGIAADLLINPLG
+1146 ADLLINPLG

-1441 DAFSNFLIRDDEGNP
+1441 DAFRNFLIRDDEGNP

-1470 FMGKTPLKG
+1470 FMSKTPLKG

-1492 WWANSAVGVRGGAHV
+1492 WWANSAVGIRGGAHV
-1507 TNANWEK
+1507 TNANWDK

-1521 VTLLFGTRGALF
+1521 VTLLIGTRGALF

-1568 SAGFVNT
+1568 SAGFVST

-1603 TFSAIKLSAPDDN
+1603 TFSAIKLSASDDN

-1629 LMRSKKFRDYDET
+1629 LMRSKKFRDYDES

-1795 NGRYPHSQPFTKNGT
+1795 DGRYPHSQPFTKNGT

>member
-11 VSVAFVGGGS
+11 VSVAFVGGES
-21 AKASVSTKMLTADV
+21 AKASVSTKMLSAGV
-35 HPLTVQD
+35 HPLTVQN

-96 YVHGDF
+96 YVRGDF

-122 AASFTPTL
+122 AASFTPAL
-130 SLRLGVGKVISPM
+130 SLRLGVGKVVSPM

-459 LRLTLEPTYMQTEHY
+459 LRLTLEPTYMQIEHY

-511 VLNTVQ
+511 VLNTIQ

-525 LGWNNTVWDWRFKG
+525 LGWNNTVWEWRFKG

-584 KYTYNNYLLSTDY
+584 KFTYNNYLLSTDY

-612 RWNVYMYAGPTLLL
+612 RWNVYVYAGPTLLL

-668 MVYTRDGIFTNNLNV
+668 MVYSRDGIFTNNLNV

-972 YQFNLYNYMAGYDPS
+972 YQFNLYNYMAGYDPA

-1011 NVGGMVTYNLTPD
+1011 N
-1024 VSLFYSHTIYR
+1024 I
-1035 FNKHYYPT
+1035 
-1043 SLVYTR
+1043 
-1049 DGTYTNNL
+1049 
-1057 NVGIMYNFDRDN
+1057 
-1069 NIFAA
+1069 
-1074 ASQRRFFFEYGFG
+1074 
-1087 PAYTGRTPLRFRNTR
+1087 
-1102 GFDANASIGWWFSS
+1102 
-1116 AFALRGG
+1116 
-1123 VHVTNADWQ
+1123 
-1132 TTQYANEDTKLLVG
+1132 
-1146 TRGIAADLLINPLG
+1146 
-1160 FVKDYNWEMPF
+1160 
-1171 GFNLVGGYEFGQGKR
+1171 
-1186 TMTPY
+1186 
-1191 ADSFEGNYTAL
+1191 
-1202 RGGVQLWA
+1202 
-1210 RLANG
+1210 
-1215 LRFTLEPMVSSV
+1215 
-1227 KLKGVNGYNYN
+1227 
-1238 EYALKAGV
+1238 
-1246 AVLFKR
+1246 
-1252 QAERNYPDVPSDEVR
+1252 
-1267 NIPKKGYFLGVG
+1267 
-1279 MGWSNTIW
+1279 
-1287 DWRFSGYQHGVL
+1287 
-1299 KNATIF
+1299 
-1305 GGYHFNELH
+1305 
-1314 GIRLQSEWMREKIAF
+1314 
-1329 PNYASQVKLK
+1329 
-1339 PNNYLLSLDYQF
+1339 
-1351 NLYNYMAGYDPSCRW
+1351 
-1366 NVYLYGG
+1366 
-1373 PTLAVGDGGTKLAAN
+1373 
-1388 VGGMVT
+1388 GGMVT

-1441 DAFSNFLIRDDEGNP
+1441 DAFRNFLIRDDEGNP

-1470 FMGKTPLKG
+1470 FMSKTPLKG

-1492 WWANSAVGVRGGAHV
+1492 WWANSAVGIRGGAHV
-1507 TNANWEK
+1507 TNANWDK

-1521 VTLLFGTRGALF
+1521 VTLLIGTRGALF

-1603 TFSAIKLSAPDDN
+1603 TFSAIKLSASDDN

-1795 NGRYPHSQPFTKNGT
+1795 DGRYPHSQPFTKNGT

>member
-21 AKASVSTKMLTADV
+21 AKASVSTKMLSADV
-35 HPLTVQD
+35 HPLIVQD

-96 YVHGDF
+96 YVRGDF

-130 SLRLGVGKVISPM
+130 SLRLGVGKVVSPM

-432 ASLLGSYEGNYTAF
+432 ASMFGSYEGNYTAF

-459 LRLTLEPTYMQTEHY
+459 LRLTLEPTYMQIEHY

-511 VLNTVQ
+511 VLNTVE

-525 LGWNNTVWDWRFKG
+525 LGWNNTVWEWRFKG

-584 KYTYNNYLLSTDY
+584 KFTYNNYLLSTDY

-612 RWNVYMYAGPTLLL
+612 RWNVYMYVGPTLLL

-668 MVYTRDGIFTNNLNV
+668 MVYSRDGIFTNNLNV

-961 LKPNNYLLSLD
+961 LKPNNYLLS
-972 YQFNLYNYMAGYDPS
+972 F
-987 CRWNVYLYGGP
+987 
-998 TLAVGDGGTKLAA
+998 
-1011 NVGGMVTYNLTPD
+1011 
-1024 VSLFYSHTIYR
+1024 
-1035 FNKHYYPT
+1035 
-1043 SLVYTR
+1043 
-1049 DGTYTNNL
+1049 
-1057 NVGIMYNFDRDN
+1057 
-1069 NIFAA
+1069 
-1074 ASQRRFFFEYGFG
+1074 
-1087 PAYTGRTPLRFRNTR
+1087 
-1102 GFDANASIGWWFSS
+1102 
-1116 AFALRGG
+1116 
-1123 VHVTNADWQ
+1123 
-1132 TTQYANEDTKLLVG
+1132 
-1146 TRGIAADLLINPLG
+1146 
-1160 FVKDYNWEMPF
+1160 
-1171 GFNLVGGYEFGQGKR
+1171 
-1186 TMTPY
+1186 
-1191 ADSFEGNYTAL
+1191 
-1202 RGGVQLWA
+1202 
-1210 RLANG
+1210 
-1215 LRFTLEPMVSSV
+1215 
-1227 KLKGVNGYNYN
+1227 
-1238 EYALKAGV
+1238 
-1246 AVLFKR
+1246 
-1252 QAERNYPDVPSDEVR
+1252 
-1267 NIPKKGYFLGVG
+1267 
-1279 MGWSNTIW
+1279 
-1287 DWRFSGYQHGVL
+1287 
-1299 KNATIF
+1299 
-1305 GGYHFNELH
+1305 
-1314 GIRLQSEWMREKIAF
+1314 
-1329 PNYASQVKLK
+1329 
-1339 PNNYLLSLDYQF
+1339 DYQF

-1441 DAFSNFLIRDDEGNP
+1441 DAFRNFLIRDDEGNP

-1470 FMGKTPLKG
+1470 FMSKTPLKG

-1492 WWANSAVGVRGGAHV
+1492 WWANSAVGIRGGAHV
-1507 TNANWEK
+1507 TNANWDK

-1521 VTLLFGTRGALF
+1521 VTLLIGTRGALF

-1603 TFSAIKLSAPDDN
+1603 TFSAIKLSASDDN

>member
-21 AKASVSTKMLTADV
+21 AKASVSTKMLSADV
-35 HPLTVQD
+35 HPLTMQD

-55 VIPASATTQ
+55 VIPTSATTQ

-96 YVHGDF
+96 YVRGDF

-130 SLRLGVGKVISPM
+130 SLRLGVGKVVSPM

-432 ASLLGSYEGNYTAF
+432 ASLFGSYEGNYTAF

-459 LRLTLEPTYMQTEHY
+459 LRLTLEPTYMQIEHY

-511 VLNTVQ
+511 VLNTIQ

-525 LGWNNTVWDWRFKG
+525 LGWNNTVWEWRFKG

-584 KYTYNNYLLSTDY
+584 KFTYNNYLLSTDY

-1441 DAFSNFLIRDDEGNP
+1441 DAFRNFLIRDDEGNP

-1470 FMGKTPLKG
+1470 FMSKTPLKG

-1492 WWANSAVGVRGGAHV
+1492 WWANSAVGIRGGAHV
-1507 TNANWEK
+1507 TNANWDK

-1521 VTLLFGTRGALF
+1521 VTLLIGTRGALF

-1603 TFSAIKLSAPDDN
+1603 TFSAIKLSASDDN

-1795 NGRYPHSQPFTKNGT
+1795 DGRYPHSQPFTKNGT

>member
-21 AKASVSTKMLTADV
+21 AKASVSTKMLSADV

-227 AALDGHV
+227 VALDGHV

-459 LRLTLEPTYMQTEHY
+459 LRLTLEPTYMQIEHY

-584 KYTYNNYLLSTDY
+584 KFTYNNYLLSTDY

-612 RWNVYMYAGPTLLL
+612 RWNVYVYAGPTLLL

-668 MVYTRDGIFTNNLNV
+668 MVYSRDGIF
-683 GIMYNFDRDN
+683 
-693 NIFAAASQRRF
+693 
-704 FFEYG
+704 
-709 FGPAYTGRTP
+709 
-719 LRFRNTRG
+719 
-727 FDANASIG
+727 
-735 WWFSSAFALRGGVHV
+735 
-750 TNADWQ
+750 
-756 TTQYA
+756 
-761 NEDTKLLVGTRGIAA
+761 
-776 DLLINP
+776 
-782 LGFVKDYNWE
+782 
-792 MPFGFNLVGGYEFG
+792 
-806 QGKRTMT
+806 
-813 PYADSFEGNYTALRG
+813 
-828 GVQLWARL
+828 
-836 ANGLRF
+836 
-842 TLEPMVSSVKLKGVN
+842 
-857 GYNYNEYALKA
+857 
-868 GVAVLFKRQAE
+868 
-879 RNYPDVPSDE
+879 
-889 VRNIP
+889 
-894 KKGYFLG
+894 
-901 VGMGWS
+901 
-907 NTIWDWRFSGY
+907 
-918 QHGVLKNATIFGGY
+918 
-932 HFNELHGIRL
+932 
-942 QSEWMR
+942 
-948 EKIAFPNY
+948 
-956 ASQVK
+956 
-961 LKPNNYLLSLD
+961 
-972 YQFNLYNYMAGYDPS
+972 
-987 CRWNVYLYGGP
+987 
-998 TLAVGDGGTKLAA
+998 
-1011 NVGGMVTYNLTPD
+1011 
-1024 VSLFYSHTIYR
+1024 
-1035 FNKHYYPT
+1035 
-1043 SLVYTR
+1043 
-1049 DGTYTNNL
+1049 TNNL

-1441 DAFSNFLIRDDEGNP
+1441 DAFRNFLIRDDEGNP

-1470 FMGKTPLKG
+1470 FMSKTPLKG

-1507 TNANWEK
+1507 TNANWDK

-1603 TFSAIKLSAPDDN
+1603 TFSAIKLSASDDN

-1768 LNVGGQVGYSINRNL
+1768 LNIGGQVGYSINRNL

-1795 NGRYPHSQPFTKNGT
+1795 DGRYPHSQPFTKNGT